1 MESIAVTKPGMGVL
15 SQERLLLS
23 PFGALAQ
30 AFSQEILD
38 RARKEE
44 GRWSYVPLDLL
55 EEGEESQTAPA
66 VPPVIQVDLHLVLE
80 ALRREKGESE
90 QRRATER
97 IVERILQIRE
107 VRDRPAAQSPARPRL
122 EERTP
127 ASPMGVLRQNISQ
140 TLVQENRFGPFL
152 LAEAAAKGREA
163 SKIPSA
169 PGTLGRQAE
178 ALAQVLRDL
187 REGVGPAA
195 AETGRLNAVEG
206 EARTRLPRASS
217 VSRIMP
223 QEELTHREEAGEDGA
238 APSMAQAPAL
248 ERTARQAAEQLQ
260 EQVRRRVEQTLERE
274 TRHISDRAME
284 RTRPEADV
292 QAGAGKQA
300 APAAVEG
307 RQLDRTSGD
316 VRRPREEKTSGRT
329 APAQGH
335 GQPVEPELLWAEKT
349 EETGEA
355 GARHSAAAPG
365 PSGRRQGQSPSGR
378 GKREPPAQPERQ
390 RGEFS
395 AAAENPAQGPE
406 PPRSGQSRLPGKA
419 AASEKETGAPAA
431 QPQTGGTGAAGLSP
445 ETAAGVTAPIS
456 TTARDPRVGGP
467 GLEAA
472 LNLHRDSRPDR
483 TGAEAGTDLPV
494 PGAELTYWKEP
505 AGEADRLP
513 QEHPQSAGRDLAPG
527 TEIREAAGD
536 RTSKQNGPT
545 ARSKAPE
552 GGALGPAHRAGAE
565 AGPQQET
572 VRGKTAGPGAAPDL
586 SAGQTDGFQRPAE
599 QRSMRREGAPV
610 PREGGADRI
619 SGAGAPALGS
629 APGLTSAQD
638 IRVLAEGL
646 TAPGPLAAAADLG
659 GGETSGRELDVP
671 PPGTELTFR
680 EEGPQSGADGGMLP
694 PERETAGTLPI
705 QGETPRQGAGS
716 AQKGA
721 ARTPHEPGTSLGQS
735 AFRPER
741 GARARTEGPGAAWEI
756 RTAPLGRTAPGQGH
770 PAQEEGTAQ
779 SWSPLPGVE
788 LTHRP
793 GEPGGGETAGRPDGR
808 TQAGRRPGDGAVPQT
823 GADRGAAAPQGTE
836 KTGPAE
842 GQRGAPGRSPAERAR
857 PDRAEGQ
864 SSKGAPGIRE
874 SLQGRK
880 DGPAEAVRQRAESA
894 GEQSTRRTVP
904 RQTGGG
910 PTGAETEGGGAPRTH
925 RTGPGGLLRTAR
937 EIRTLGPAAGM
948 PGEPGRSGS
957 GEAWTAEA
965 GGALSLAF
973 LNLEG
978 AEDGTA
984 AAFQGEEPEQ
994 PRRPAGARTGAPLG
1008 LETAARDIRV
1018 GGPMEQ
1024 GPGPVELTPGETAGG
1039 PALAGESPELYQIP
1053 AAQGPA
1059 AQAGGPLGL
1068 ETAAR
1073 DIRVGGPMEQDPGPA
1088 ELTPGGVAGGPAPA
1102 GGPLDLYPIPG
1113 AQGLE
1118 AQAGTHMVSG
1128 RPAREAGGR
1137 SGPAPQADTGV
1148 PESGRE
1154 KRPLTARLSQHT
1166 GARSAARPAA
1176 APEPLELSY
1185 GPVPAGAAPPDPAQ
1199 TAGESASPAES
1210 AYVKS
1215 LPDWAR
1221 RFLREGEAQSVQS
1234 MGTARNIAS
1243 LPAQGEGDTVQWTA
1257 PNYRPPAAP
1266 MTYREKPGREER
1278 QAGQQAPRISEAE
1291 LQRTADRVYRMIE
1304 DRIRR
1309 ERRRLGL

>member
-178 ALAQVLRDL
+178 ALAQVLQDL

-195 AETGRLNAVEG
+195 VETGRMNAVEG

-223 QEELTHREEAGEDGA
+223 REELTHREEAGEDGA

-274 TRHISDRAME
+274 TRRIPDRAME
-284 RTRPEADV
+284 RTRPEPDV
-292 QAGAGKQA
+292 QAGSGKQA

-316 VRRPREEKTSGRT
+316 VRRPREEKTSGHT
-329 APAQGH
+329 APVQGH

-365 PSGRRQGQSPSGR
+365 PSGRRQGQSPSGLGR
-378 GKREPPAQPERQ
+378 QEPPAQPERQ
-390 RGEFS
+390 GGEFS
-395 AAAENPAQGPE
+395 AAAENPAQGPGT
-406 PPRSGQSRLPGKA
+406 PRSGQNRLPAEA
-419 AASEKETGAPAA
+419 AASAKETGAPAA

-445 ETAAGVTAPIS
+445 ENTAGVTAPIS

-472 LNLHRDSRPDR
+472 LNLRRNSRQDR

-513 QEHPQSAGRDLAPG
+513 QEYPQSAGRDLAPG

-565 AGPQQET
+565 AGPQRET

-610 PREGGADRI
+610 PREGGADQI

-671 PPGTELTFR
+671 PPGIELTFR
-680 EEGPQSGADGGMLP
+680 EEGSQSGADGGMLP

-705 QGETPRQGAGS
+705 QRETPRQGAGS

-721 ARTPHEPGTSLGQS
+721 ARTPQEPGTSLGQS
-735 AFRPER
+735 AFRPEP
-741 GARARTEGPGAAWEI
+741 GARARTEGPKVAWEI

-770 PAQEEGTAQ
+770 PVQEEGTAQ

-793 GEPGGGETAGRPDGR
+793 GGPGGGETAGRPDGR
-808 TQAGRRPGDGAVPQT
+808 TKAGRRPGDGAAPQT
-823 GADRGAAAPQGTE
+823 GADRGAAAPQGME
-836 KTGPAE
+836 KTG
-842 GQRGAPGRSPAERAR
+842 PAERAR

-880 DGPAEAVRQRAESA
+880 DSTAEAVRQRAESA
-894 GEQSTRRTVP
+894 GEQSTRRTAP

-910 PTGAETEGGGAPRTH
+910 PAGAETERGGAPRAH

-978 AEDGTA
+978 AEGGTA
-984 AAFQGEEPEQ
+984 AASQGEEPEQ

-1008 LETAARDIRV
+1008 METAARDIRV

-1024 GPGPVELTPGETAGG
+1024 GVGPAELTHGEAAGG
-1039 PALAGESPELYQIP
+1039 PALAGGPPELYQIP
-1053 AAQGPA
+1053 AAP
-1059 AQAGGPLGL
+1059 
-1068 ETAAR
+1068 
-1073 DIRVGGPMEQDPGPA
+1073 
-1088 ELTPGGVAGGPAPA
+1088 
-1102 GGPLDLYPIPG
+1102 
-1113 AQGLE
+1113 
-1118 AQAGTHMVSG
+1118 AGTHMVSG

-1137 SGPAPQADTGV
+1137 GGPAPQADTGI

-1221 RFLREGEAQSVQS
+1221 RFLREGAAQSVQS

-1243 LPAQGEGDTVQWTA
+1243 LPSQGEGDAVQWTA

-1278 QAGQQAPRISEAE
+1278 QAGQQAPHISEAE

>member
-163 SKIPSA
+163 SKIPPA

-178 ALAQVLRDL
+178 ALAQVLQDL

-195 AETGRLNAVEG
+195 AETGRMNAVEG

-223 QEELTHREEAGEDGA
+223 REELTHREEAGEDGA

-274 TRHISDRAME
+274 TRRIPDRAME

-307 RQLDRTSGD
+307 RQLDRTSGG
-316 VRRPREEKTSGRT
+316 VRRPREEKASGHT
-329 APAQGH
+329 APVQGH
-335 GQPVEPELLWAEKT
+335 GRPVEPELLWAEKT

-378 GKREPPAQPERQ
+378 GKQEPPAQPERQ

-406 PPRSGQSRLPGKA
+406 TPRSGQSRLPAEA
-419 AASEKETGAPAA
+419 AASAKETGAPAA

-472 LNLHRDSRPDR
+472 LNMRRDSRPDR

-536 RTSKQNGPT
+536 RASKQNGST

-610 PREGGADRI
+610 PREGGADQI

-705 QGETPRQGAGS
+705 QGETPRQGA
-716 AQKGA
+716 
-721 ARTPHEPGTSLGQS
+721 
-735 AFRPER
+735 
-741 GARARTEGPGAAWEI
+741 AWEI

-770 PAQEEGTAQ
+770 PVQEEGTAQ

-808 TQAGRRPGDGAVPQT
+808 TQTSRRPRDGAAPQT
-823 GADRGAAAPQGTE
+823 GAARGAAAPQGTE
-836 KTGPAE
+836 KTG
-842 GQRGAPGRSPAERAR
+842 PAERAR

-984 AAFQGEEPEQ
+984 AASQGEEPEQ

-1018 GGPMEQ
+1018 GGALEQ
-1024 GPGPVELTPGETAGG
+1024 GSGPAELVPGETAEG
-1039 PALAGESPELYQIP
+1039 PAL
-1053 AAQGPA
+1053 
-1059 AQAGGPLGL
+1059 
-1068 ETAAR
+1068 
-1073 DIRVGGPMEQDPGPA
+1073 
-1088 ELTPGGVAGGPAPA
+1088 A

-1113 AQGLE
+1113 AQGPE
-1118 AQAGTHMVSG
+1118 APAGTHMVSG

-1154 KRPLTARLSQHT
+1154 KRPLAVRLTQHT

-1221 RFLREGEAQSVQS
+1221 RFLREGAAQSGQS

-1243 LPAQGEGDTVQWTA
+1243 LPSQGEGDAVQWTA

-1291 LQRTADRVYRMIE
+1291 LQRTADRVYHMIE

>member
-107 VRDRPAAQSPARPRL
+107 VRDRPAAQSSARPRL

-127 ASPMGVLRQNISQ
+127 ASSMGVLRQNISQ

-152 LAEAAAKGREA
+152 LAEAAAKSREA

-178 ALAQVLRDL
+178 ALAQVLQDL

-195 AETGRLNAVEG
+195 AETGRMNAVEG

-223 QEELTHREEAGEDGA
+223 REELTHREEAGEDGA

-274 TRHISDRAME
+274 TRRIPDRAME

-316 VRRPREEKTSGRT
+316 VRRPREEKTSGHT
-329 APAQGH
+329 APVQGH

-378 GKREPPAQPERQ
+378 GKRELPAQPERQ
-390 RGEFS
+390 GGEFS
-395 AAAENPAQGPE
+395 AAAENPAQRPE
-406 PPRSGQSRLPGKA
+406 PPRSGQSRLPAEA
-419 AASEKETGAPAA
+419 AASAKETGAPAA

-472 LNLHRDSRPDR
+472 LNMRRDSRPDR
-483 TGAEAGTDLPV
+483 TGAEAGTELPV

-705 QGETPRQGAGS
+705 RGETPRQGAGS
-716 AQKGA
+716 APKGA
-721 ARTPHEPGTSLGQS
+721 ARE
-735 AFRPER
+735 
-741 GARARTEGPGAAWEI
+741 
-756 RTAPLGRTAPGQGH
+756 
-770 PAQEEGTAQ
+770 
-779 SWSPLPGVE
+779 
-788 LTHRP
+788 
-793 GEPGGGETAGRPDGR
+793 
-808 TQAGRRPGDGAVPQT
+808 
-823 GADRGAAAPQGTE
+823 AAAPQGTE
-836 KTGPAE
+836 KTG
-842 GQRGAPGRSPAERAR
+842 PAERAR

-894 GEQSTRRTVP
+894 GEQSTRRTAP

-910 PTGAETEGGGAPRTH
+910 PAGAETEGGGAPRTH

-973 LNLEG
+973 LNQEG

-984 AAFQGEEPEQ
+984 AASQGEEPEQ

-1039 PALAGESPELYQIP
+1039 PALAGGPLDLYQIP
-1053 AAQGPA
+1053 AAQGPE

-1073 DIRVGGPMEQDPGPA
+1073 DIRVGGALEQGLGPA
-1088 ELTPGGVAGGPAPA
+1088 ELTPGEAAGGPALT
-1102 GGPLDLYPIPG
+1102 GGPPELYQIP
-1113 AQGLE
+1113 A

-1128 RPAREAGGR
+1128 RPAREAGDR

-1221 RFLREGEAQSVQS
+1221 RFLREGAAQSGQS

-1243 LPAQGEGDTVQWTA
+1243 LPSQAEGDAVQWTA

>member
-127 ASPMGVLRQNISQ
+127 ASPMSVLRQNISQ

-163 SKIPSA
+163 SKIPPA

-178 ALAQVLRDL
+178 ALAQVLQDL

-195 AETGRLNAVEG
+195 AETGRMNAVEG

-223 QEELTHREEAGEDGA
+223 REELTHREEAGEDGA
-238 APSMAQAPAL
+238 APSMAQAL

-274 TRHISDRAME
+274 TRRISDRAME

-292 QAGAGKQA
+292 QAGTGKQA

-355 GARHSAAAPG
+355 GARHSAAAPK

-378 GKREPPAQPERQ
+378 GKQEPPAQPERQ

-395 AAAENPAQGPE
+395 AAAQNPAQGPE
-406 PPRSGQSRLPGKA
+406 TPRSGQSRLPAEA
-419 AASEKETGAPAA
+419 AASAKETGAPAA

-445 ETAAGVTAPIS
+445 ENTAGVTASIS

-472 LNLHRDSRPDR
+472 LNMRRDSRPDR

-513 QEHPQSAGRDLAPG
+513 QEYPQSAGRDLAPG

-536 RTSKQNGPT
+536 RASKQNGST
-545 ARSKAPE
+545 AQSKAPE

-680 EEGPQSGADGGMLP
+680 EEGPQSGTDGGMLP
-694 PERETAGTLPI
+694 PEREMAGTLPI

-716 AQKGA
+716 APKGA

-735 AFRPER
+735 ASRPER
-741 GARARTEGPGAAWEI
+741 GARARTEGPKVAWEI
-756 RTAPLGRTAPGQGH
+756 RTAPLGRTAPGQGR
-770 PAQEEGTAQ
+770 PVQEEGTAQ

-808 TQAGRRPGDGAVPQT
+808 TEAGRRPGDGAAPQT

-836 KTGPAE
+836 KN
-842 GQRGAPGRSPAERAR
+842 
-857 PDRAEGQ
+857 
-864 SSKGAPGIRE
+864 
-874 SLQGRK
+874 
-880 DGPAEAVRQRAESA
+880 GPAEAVRQRAESA
-894 GEQSTRRTVP
+894 GEQSARRTAP
-904 RQTGGG
+904 RQMGGG
-910 PTGAETEGGGAPRTH
+910 PTGAETEGGGAPRAH

-948 PGEPGRSGS
+948 SGEPGRSGS

-965 GGALSLAF
+965 GGVLSLAF

-984 AAFQGEEPEQ
+984 AASQGEEPEQ

-1024 GPGPVELTPGETAGG
+1024 GPGPVELTPGEAAGG
-1039 PALAGESPELYQIP
+1039 PALAG
-1053 AAQGPA
+1053 
-1059 AQAGGPLGL
+1059 
-1068 ETAAR
+1068 
-1073 DIRVGGPMEQDPGPA
+1073 
-1088 ELTPGGVAGGPAPA
+1088 
-1102 GGPLDLYPIPG
+1102 GPLDLYQIP
-1113 AQGLE
+1113 E

-1137 SGPAPQADTGV
+1137 SGPAPQADTGI

-1221 RFLREGEAQSVQS
+1221 RFLREGAAQSNQS

-1243 LPAQGEGDTVQWTA
+1243 LPSQGEGDAVQWTA

>member
-169 PGTLGRQAE
+169 PGTLGRQVE
-178 ALAQVLRDL
+178 ALAQVLQDL

-195 AETGRLNAVEG
+195 AETGRMNAVEG
-206 EARTRLPRASS
+206 ETRTRLPRASS

-223 QEELTHREEAGEDGA
+223 REELTHREEAGENGA
-238 APSMAQAPAL
+238 APSMAQTPAL
-248 ERTARQAAEQLQ
+248 ERTARRAAEQLQ

-274 TRHISDRAME
+274 TRRISDRAME

-307 RQLDRTSGD
+307 RQLDRTSGG

-390 RGEFS
+390 GGEFS

-406 PPRSGQSRLPGKA
+406 TPRSGQSRLPAEA
-419 AASEKETGAPAA
+419 AASAKETGAPAA

-445 ETAAGVTAPIS
+445 ENAAGVTAPIS

-472 LNLHRDSRPDR
+472 LNMRRDSRPDR

-505 AGEADRLP
+505 AGEADRRP
-513 QEHPQSAGRDLAPG
+513 QEYPQSAGRDLAPG

-536 RTSKQNGPT
+536 RTLKQSRPKAT
-545 ARSKAPE
+545 REAPE
-552 GGALGPAHRAGAE
+552 GDALGPAHRAGAE
-565 AGPQQET
+565 AGPQRET

-586 SAGQTDGFQRPAE
+586 SAGRTDGFRRPAE
-599 QRSMRREGAPV
+599 QRSMRRESAPV

-619 SGAGAPALGS
+619 SGAGAPASGS

-721 ARTPHEPGTSLGQS
+721 ARTLRESGTSLGQS
-735 AFRPER
+735 ASRPER

-756 RTAPLGRTAPGQGH
+756 RTAPLGRTAPGQGR
-770 PAQEEGTAQ
+770 PAQEEGPAQ

-808 TQAGRRPGDGAVPQT
+808 TQAGRRPGDGAAPQT

-842 GQRGAPGRSPAERAR
+842 RAR

-864 SSKGAPGIRE
+864 RSKGAPGIRE

-894 GEQSTRRTVP
+894 GEQSTGRTAP

-910 PTGAETEGGGAPRTH
+910 PIGAETEGGGAPRAH
-925 RTGPGGLLRTAR
+925 MAGPGGLLRTAR

-984 AAFQGEEPEQ
+984 AASQGEEPEQ
-994 PRRPAGARTGAPLG
+994 PRRPAGARIGAPLG
-1008 LETAARDIRV
+1008 METAARDIRV
-1018 GGPMEQ
+1018 GGALEQ
-1024 GPGPVELTPGETAGG
+1024 GPGPAELTPGETAGG
-1039 PALAGESPELYQIP
+1039 PALAGGPLELYQI
-1053 AAQGPA
+1053 PA

-1073 DIRVGGPMEQDPGPA
+1073 DIQVGGALEQGPGPA
-1088 ELTPGGVAGGPAPA
+1088 ELTPGEAAGGPAPA
-1102 GGPLDLYPIPG
+1102 GGPLDLYQIPA
-1113 AQGLE
+1113 AQGPE
-1118 AQAGTHMVSG
+1118 VQAGIHMVSG

-1154 KRPLTARLSQHT
+1154 KRPLTARLTQHT

-1176 APEPLELSY
+1176 APEPLELAY

-1221 RFLREGEAQSVQS
+1221 RFLREGAAQSGQS

-1243 LPAQGEGDTVQWTA
+1243 LPSQGEGDAVQWTA

>member
-163 SKIPSA
+163 SKIPPA

-178 ALAQVLRDL
+178 ALAQVLQDL

-195 AETGRLNAVEG
+195 AETGRMNAVEG
-206 EARTRLPRASS
+206 EARTRLPQAAS

-223 QEELTHREEAGEDGA
+223 REEAGEDGA
-238 APSMAQAPAL
+238 APSMAQTPAL
-248 ERTARQAAEQLQ
+248 ERTARRAAEQLQ

-274 TRHISDRAME
+274 TRRIPDRAME

-316 VRRPREEKTSGRT
+316 VRRPREEKTSGHT

-335 GQPVEPELLWAEKT
+335 GQPVEPELLRAEKT

-378 GKREPPAQPERQ
+378 GKREPPAHSERQ

-406 PPRSGQSRLPGKA
+406 THRPGQSRLPAEA
-419 AASEKETGAPAA
+419 AASAKETGAPAA

-445 ETAAGVTAPIS
+445 ENTAGVTAPIS

-472 LNLHRDSRPDR
+472 LNMRRDSRPDR

-513 QEHPQSAGRDLAPG
+513 QEHPQSAGRDLPPG
-527 TEIREAAGD
+527 TETREAAGD
-536 RTSKQNGPT
+536 RASKQNGAT

-565 AGPQQET
+565 AGPQRET

-599 QRSMRREGAPV
+599 QRSMRREGAPG

-619 SGAGAPALGS
+619 FGAGAPALGS

-680 EEGPQSGADGGMLP
+680 EKGPQSGADGGMLP

-705 QGETPRQGAGS
+705 QGETPRQ
-716 AQKGA
+716 
-721 ARTPHEPGTSLGQS
+721 
-735 AFRPER
+735 
-741 GARARTEGPGAAWEI
+741 GAAWEI

-808 TQAGRRPGDGAVPQT
+808 TQAGRRPRDGAAPQT
-823 GADRGAAAPQGTE
+823 GADRGAAAPQGAE
-836 KTGPAE
+836 KTG
-842 GQRGAPGRSPAERAR
+842 PAERAR

-894 GEQSTRRTVP
+894 GEQSTRRTAP

-910 PTGAETEGGGAPRTH
+910 PTGAETEEGGAPRAH
-925 RTGPGGLLRTAR
+925 RTGPGGLLRAAR
-937 EIRTLGPAAGM
+937 EIRTLGPATGM

-984 AAFQGEEPEQ
+984 AASQGEEPEQ
-994 PRRPAGARTGAPLG
+994 PRRPAGARTGEPLG

-1018 GGPMEQ
+1018 GGALEQ
-1024 GPGPVELTPGETAGG
+1024 GPGPVEL
-1039 PALAGESPELYQIP
+1039 
-1053 AAQGPA
+1053 
-1059 AQAGGPLGL
+1059 
-1068 ETAAR
+1068 
-1073 DIRVGGPMEQDPGPA
+1073 M
-1088 ELTPGGVAGGPAPA
+1088 PGGVAGGPAPA

-1137 SGPAPQADTGV
+1137 SGPAPQTDTGI

-1154 KRPLTARLSQHT
+1154 KRPLAALLSRHT

-1221 RFLREGEAQSVQS
+1221 RFLREGAAQSVQS

-1243 LPAQGEGDTVQWTA
+1243 LPPQGEGDAVQWTA

>member
-127 ASPMGVLRQNISQ
+127 ASSMGVLRQNISQ

-178 ALAQVLRDL
+178 ALAQVLQDL

-195 AETGRLNAVEG
+195 AETGRMNAVEG

-223 QEELTHREEAGEDGA
+223 REELTHREEAGEDGA
-238 APSMAQAPAL
+238 APSMAPAL

-274 TRHISDRAME
+274 TRRISDRAME

-316 VRRPREEKTSGRT
+316 VRRRREEKTSGRT

-365 PSGRRQGQSPSGR
+365 PSGRRQGQSPYGR
-378 GKREPPAQPERQ
+378 GRQELPAQPERQ
-390 RGEFS
+390 GGEFS
-395 AAAENPAQGPE
+395 AAAQNPAQGPE
-406 PPRSGQSRLPGKA
+406 TPRSGQSRLPAAA
-419 AASEKETGAPAA
+419 AASAKETGAPAA

-445 ETAAGVTAPIS
+445 ENTAGVTAPIS

-472 LNLHRDSRPDR
+472 LNMRRDSRPDR

-536 RTSKQNGPT
+536 RASKQNGPT

-610 PREGGADRI
+610 PRERGADQI

-705 QGETPRQGAGS
+705 QGETPRQGAGD
-716 AQKGA
+716 APKGA
-721 ARTPHEPGTSLGQS
+721 ARTPREPGTSLGQS

-741 GARARTEGPGAAWEI
+741 GARARTEGPKVAWEI
-756 RTAPLGRTAPGQGH
+756 RTAPLGRTAPGQGR
-770 PAQEEGTAQ
+770 PAQEEGPAQ

-793 GEPGGGETAGRPDGR
+793 GEPGGGETDGRPDGR
-808 TQAGRRPGDGAVPQT
+808 TEAGRRPGDGAAPQT
-823 GADRGAAAPQGTE
+823 GADREAAAPQGTE
-836 KTGPAE
+836 KTG
-842 GQRGAPGRSPAERAR
+842 PAERAR

-894 GEQSTRRTVP
+894 REQSTRRTVP

-910 PTGAETEGGGAPRTH
+910 PTGAETEGSGAPRAH

-984 AAFQGEEPEQ
+984 AASQGEEPEQ

-1008 LETAARDIRV
+1008 METAARDIRV
-1018 GGPMEQ
+1018 GGALEQ
-1024 GPGPVELTPGETAGG
+1024 G
-1039 PALAGESPELYQIP
+1039 
-1053 AAQGPA
+1053 
-1059 AQAGGPLGL
+1059 
-1068 ETAAR
+1068 
-1073 DIRVGGPMEQDPGPA
+1073 PGPA
-1088 ELTPGGVAGGPAPA
+1088 ELTPGGAAGGPAPA

-1221 RFLREGEAQSVQS
+1221 RFLREGAAQSVQS

-1243 LPAQGEGDTVQWTA
+1243 LPSQGEGDAVQWTA

>member
-178 ALAQVLRDL
+178 ALAQVLQDL

-195 AETGRLNAVEG
+195 AETGRMNAVEG
-206 EARTRLPRASS
+206 EARTRLPRAAS

-223 QEELTHREEAGEDGA
+223 REELTHREEAGEDGA

-248 ERTARQAAEQLQ
+248 ERTARRAAEQLQ

-274 TRHISDRAME
+274 TRRISDRAME

-300 APAAVEG
+300 APAAAEG

-316 VRRPREEKTSGRT
+316 VRRPREEKTSGHT

-335 GQPVEPELLWAEKT
+335 GRPVEPELLWAEKT

-355 GARHSAAAPG
+355 GARHSAAAPK
-365 PSGRRQGQSPSGR
+365 PSGQRQGQSPSGR

-390 RGEFS
+390 GGERS

-406 PPRSGQSRLPGKA
+406 TPRSGQSRLPAAA
-419 AASEKETGAPAA
+419 AASAKETGAPAA

-445 ETAAGVTAPIS
+445 ENAAGVTAPIS

-472 LNLHRDSRPDR
+472 LNMRRDSRPDR

-505 AGEADRLP
+505 AGEADRRP
-513 QEHPQSAGRDLAPG
+513 QEHPQSAGRDLPPG

-536 RTSKQNGPT
+536 RTSKQSGPT

-565 AGPQQET
+565 AGPQEET

-586 SAGQTDGFQRPAE
+586 SAGQTDGFQRPTE

-610 PREGGADRI
+610 PREGGADQI

-646 TAPGPLAAAADLG
+646 TAPAPLASAADLG

-705 QGETPRQGAGS
+705 QGETPRQGA
-716 AQKGA
+716 
-721 ARTPHEPGTSLGQS
+721 
-735 AFRPER
+735 
-741 GARARTEGPGAAWEI
+741 AWEI
-756 RTAPLGRTAPGQGH
+756 RTAPLGRTAPGQGR

-793 GEPGGGETAGRPDGR
+793 GEPGGGETSGRPDGR
-808 TQAGRRPGDGAVPQT
+808 TQAGRRPGDGAAPQT
-823 GADRGAAAPQGTE
+823 GADRGAAAPQRTE

-842 GQRGAPGRSPAERAR
+842 GRRGAPGRSPAERAR
-857 PDRAEGQ
+857 PDRAEGR
-864 SSKGAPGIRE
+864 SSKAAPGIRE

-894 GEQSTRRTVP
+894 GEQSTRRTAP

-910 PTGAETEGGGAPRTH
+910 PTGAETEGGGAPRAH

-984 AAFQGEEPEQ
+984 AASQGEEPEQ

-1018 GGPMEQ
+1018 GGALEQ
-1024 GPGPVELTPGETAGG
+1024 GPGPAELTPGETAGG
-1039 PALAGESPELYQIP
+1039 SALAGGPPELYQIP
-1053 AAQGPA
+1053 AAP
-1059 AQAGGPLGL
+1059 
-1068 ETAAR
+1068 
-1073 DIRVGGPMEQDPGPA
+1073 
-1088 ELTPGGVAGGPAPA
+1088 
-1102 GGPLDLYPIPG
+1102 
-1113 AQGLE
+1113 
-1118 AQAGTHMVSG
+1118 AGTHMVSG

-1137 SGPAPQADTGV
+1137 GGPAPQADTGV

-1199 TAGESASPAES
+1199 TAGESTSPAES

-1221 RFLREGEAQSVQS
+1221 RFLREGAAQSVQS

-1243 LPAQGEGDTVQWTA
+1243 LPSQGEGDAVQWTA

-1278 QAGQQAPRISEAE
+1278 QAGQQAPHISEAE

>member
-1 MESIAVTKPGMGVL
+1 M
-15 SQERLLLS
+15 
-23 PFGALAQ
+23 
-30 AFSQEILD
+30 
-38 RARKEE
+38 
-44 GRWSYVPLDLL
+44 
-55 EEGEESQTAPA
+55 
-66 VPPVIQVDLHLVLE
+66 
-80 ALRREKGESE
+80 
-90 QRRATER
+90 
-97 IVERILQIRE
+97 
-107 VRDRPAAQSPARPRL
+107 
-122 EERTP
+122 
-127 ASPMGVLRQNISQ
+127 
-140 TLVQENRFGPFL
+140 
-152 LAEAAAKGREA
+152 
-163 SKIPSA
+163 
-169 PGTLGRQAE
+169 
-178 ALAQVLRDL
+178 
-187 REGVGPAA
+187 
-195 AETGRLNAVEG
+195 
-206 EARTRLPRASS
+206 
-217 VSRIMP
+217 
-223 QEELTHREEAGEDGA
+223 
-238 APSMAQAPAL
+238 
-248 ERTARQAAEQLQ
+248 
-260 EQVRRRVEQTLERE
+260 
-274 TRHISDRAME
+274 
-284 RTRPEADV
+284 
-292 QAGAGKQA
+292 
-300 APAAVEG
+300 
-307 RQLDRTSGD
+307 
-316 VRRPREEKTSGRT
+316 
-329 APAQGH
+329 
-335 GQPVEPELLWAEKT
+335 
-349 EETGEA
+349 
-355 GARHSAAAPG
+355 
-365 PSGRRQGQSPSGR
+365 
-378 GKREPPAQPERQ
+378 
-390 RGEFS
+390 
-395 AAAENPAQGPE
+395 
-406 PPRSGQSRLPGKA
+406 
-419 AASEKETGAPAA
+419 
-431 QPQTGGTGAAGLSP
+431 
-445 ETAAGVTAPIS
+445 
-456 TTARDPRVGGP
+456 
-467 GLEAA
+467 
-472 LNLHRDSRPDR
+472 
-483 TGAEAGTDLPV
+483 
-494 PGAELTYWKEP
+494 
-505 AGEADRLP
+505 
-513 QEHPQSAGRDLAPG
+513 
-527 TEIREAAGD
+527 
-536 RTSKQNGPT
+536 
-545 ARSKAPE
+545 
-552 GGALGPAHRAGAE
+552 
-565 AGPQQET
+565 
-572 VRGKTAGPGAAPDL
+572 
-586 SAGQTDGFQRPAE
+586 
-599 QRSMRREGAPV
+599 
-610 PREGGADRI
+610 
-619 SGAGAPALGS
+619 GS

-721 ARTPHEPGTSLGQS
+721 ARTPREPGASLEQI
-735 AFRPER
+735 AFHPES

-756 RTAPLGRTAPGQGH
+756 RTAPLGRTAPGQGR
-770 PAQEEGTAQ
+770 PAQEEGPAQ

-793 GEPGGGETAGRPDGR
+793 GEPGGGETSGRPDGR
-808 TQAGRRPGDGAVPQT
+808 TEAGRRPGAGAAPQT
-823 GADRGAAAPQGTE
+823 GADRGAAAPQGKE
-836 KTGPAE
+836 KTG
-842 GQRGAPGRSPAERAR
+842 PAERAR

-880 DGPAEAVRQRAESA
+880 DGPAEAVRQRAGSA
-894 GEQSTRRTVP
+894 GEQSTGRTVP

-984 AAFQGEEPEQ
+984 AASQGEEPEQ
-994 PRRPAGARTGAPLG
+994 PRRPAGTRTGAPLG

-1024 GPGPVELTPGETAGG
+1024 GPSPAELTPGETAGG
-1039 PALAGESPELYQIP
+1039 PALAGGPPELYQIP
-1053 AAQGPA
+1053 AAQGPE
-1059 AQAGGPLGL
+1059 AQAGAPLGL

-1073 DIRVGGPMEQDPGPA
+1073 DIRVGGALEQGPGPA
-1088 ELTPGGVAGGPAPA
+1088 ELTPGEAAGGPALA
-1102 GGPLDLYPIPG
+1102 GGPLDLYQIPA

-1118 AQAGTHMVSG
+1118 VQAGTHMVSG

-1137 SGPAPQADTGV
+1137 SGPAPQADTGI
-1148 PESGRE
+1148 PERGGG
-1154 KRPLTARLSQHT
+1154 KQPLAALLSRHT

-1176 APEPLELSY
+1176 APEPLELAY

-1221 RFLREGEAQSVQS
+1221 RFLREGAAQSGQS

-1243 LPAQGEGDTVQWTA
+1243 LPSQGEGDAVQWTA

>member
-44 GRWSYVPLDLL
+44 GGWSYVPLDLL

-80 ALRREKGESE
+80 TLRREKGESE

-178 ALAQVLRDL
+178 ALAQVLQDL

-195 AETGRLNAVEG
+195 AETGRMNAVEG

-223 QEELTHREEAGEDGA
+223 REELTHREEAGEDGA

-274 TRHISDRAME
+274 THRIPDRAME
-284 RTRPEADV
+284 HTRPEPDV
-292 QAGAGKQA
+292 QAGSGKQA
-300 APAAVEG
+300 VPSTPEV
-307 RQLDRTSGD
+307 RQQDRTSGG
-316 VRRPREEKTSGRT
+316 VRRPREEKASGHT
-329 APAQGH
+329 APVQGH
-335 GQPVEPELLWAEKT
+335 GRSVEPELLWAEKT

-355 GARHSAAAPG
+355 GARHNAAAPG

-378 GKREPPAQPERQ
+378 GNQEPPAQPERQ
-390 RGEFS
+390 GGEFS

-406 PPRSGQSRLPGKA
+406 PPRSGQSRLPAEA
-419 AASEKETGAPAA
+419 AASAKETDAPAA

-445 ETAAGVTAPIS
+445 ENTAGVTASIS

-472 LNLHRDSRPDR
+472 LNMRRDSRPDR
-483 TGAEAGTDLPV
+483 TGAEAGTELPV

-513 QEHPQSAGRDLAPG
+513 QEHPQSAGRDLPPG

-646 TAPGPLAAAADLG
+646 TAPAPLASAADLG

-705 QGETPRQGAGS
+705 QGETPRQGA
-716 AQKGA
+716 
-721 ARTPHEPGTSLGQS
+721 
-735 AFRPER
+735 
-741 GARARTEGPGAAWEI
+741 AWEI
-756 RTAPLGRTAPGQGH
+756 RTAPLGRTAPGQGR

-793 GEPGGGETAGRPDGR
+793 GEPGSGETSGRPDGR
-808 TQAGRRPGDGAVPQT
+808 TQAGRRPRDGAAPQT
-823 GADRGAAAPQGTE
+823 GAARGAAAPQGTE
-836 KTGPAE
+836 KTG
-842 GQRGAPGRSPAERAR
+842 PAERAR

-894 GEQSTRRTVP
+894 GEQSTGRTAP

-910 PTGAETEGGGAPRTH
+910 PTGAETEGGGAPRAH

-984 AAFQGEEPEQ
+984 AASQGEEPEQ

-1018 GGPMEQ
+1018 GGALEQ
-1024 GPGPVELTPGETAGG
+1024 G
-1039 PALAGESPELYQIP
+1039 
-1053 AAQGPA
+1053 
-1059 AQAGGPLGL
+1059 
-1068 ETAAR
+1068 
-1073 DIRVGGPMEQDPGPA
+1073 PGPA
-1088 ELTPGGVAGGPAPA
+1088 ELTPGEAAGGPALA
-1102 GGPLDLYPIPG
+1102 GGPLDLYQIP
-1113 AQGLE
+1113 A
-1118 AQAGTHMVSG
+1118 APAGTHMVSG

-1137 SGPAPQADTGV
+1137 SGPAPQTDTGI

-1154 KRPLTARLSQHT
+1154 KRPLAARLSQHT

-1221 RFLREGEAQSVQS
+1221 RFLREGAAQSGQS

-1243 LPAQGEGDTVQWTA
+1243 LPSQGEGDAVQWTA

>member
-152 LAEAAAKGREA
+152 LAEAAAKGRET

-178 ALAQVLRDL
+178 ALAQVLQDL

-195 AETGRLNAVEG
+195 AETGRMNAVEG

-223 QEELTHREEAGEDGA
+223 REELTHREEAGEDGA

-248 ERTARQAAEQLQ
+248 ERTARRAAEQLQ

-274 TRHISDRAME
+274 TRRIPDRAME
-284 RTRPEADV
+284 RTRPEPDV
-292 QAGAGKQA
+292 QAGSGKQA
-300 APAAVEG
+300 VPSTPEV
-307 RQLDRTSGD
+307 RQQDRTSGG
-316 VRRPREEKTSGRT
+316 VRRPREEKASGHT
-329 APAQGH
+329 APVQGH
-335 GQPVEPELLWAEKT
+335 GRPVEPELLWAEKT

-406 PPRSGQSRLPGKA
+406 TPRSGQSRLPAEA
-419 AASEKETGAPAA
+419 AASAKETGAPAA

-445 ETAAGVTAPIS
+445 ENAAGVTAPIS

-472 LNLHRDSRPDR
+472 LNMRRDSRPDR
-483 TGAEAGTDLPV
+483 TGAEAGTELPV

-505 AGEADRLP
+505 AGEADRRP
-513 QEHPQSAGRDLAPG
+513 QEYPQSAGMDLPHG
-527 TEIREAAGD
+527 TETREAAGD
-536 RTSKQNGPT
+536 RASKQNGST

-565 AGPQQET
+565 AGPQRET

-646 TAPGPLAAAADLG
+646 TAPAPLASAADLG

-705 QGETPRQGAGS
+705 RGETPRQGAD
-716 AQKGA
+716 
-721 ARTPHEPGTSLGQS
+721 
-735 AFRPER
+735 
-741 GARARTEGPGAAWEI
+741 WEI
-756 RTAPLGRTAPGQGH
+756 RTAPLGRTAPGQGR

-808 TQAGRRPGDGAVPQT
+808 TQTSRRPRDGAAPQT

-842 GQRGAPGRSPAERAR
+842 RAR
-857 PDRAEGQ
+857 PDRAEGR
-864 SSKGAPGIRE
+864 SSKAAPGIRE

-894 GEQSTRRTVP
+894 GEQSTRRTAP

-910 PTGAETEGGGAPRTH
+910 PTGAETEGGGAPRAH

-984 AAFQGEEPEQ
+984 AASQGEEPEQ
-994 PRRPAGARTGAPLG
+994 PRRPVGARTGAPLG

-1018 GGPMEQ
+1018 GGALEQ
-1024 GPGPVELTPGETAGG
+1024 GPGPAELTPGETAGG
-1039 PALAGESPELYQIP
+1039 SALAGGPPELYQIP
-1053 AAQGPA
+1053 AAP
-1059 AQAGGPLGL
+1059 
-1068 ETAAR
+1068 
-1073 DIRVGGPMEQDPGPA
+1073 
-1088 ELTPGGVAGGPAPA
+1088 
-1102 GGPLDLYPIPG
+1102 
-1113 AQGLE
+1113 
-1118 AQAGTHMVSG
+1118 AGTHMVSG

-1137 SGPAPQADTGV
+1137 SGPAPQADTGI

-1221 RFLREGEAQSVQS
+1221 RFLREGAAQSVQS

-1243 LPAQGEGDTVQWTA
+1243 LPSQGEGDAVQWTA

>member
-178 ALAQVLRDL
+178 ALAQVLQDL

-195 AETGRLNAVEG
+195 AETGRMNAVEG

-223 QEELTHREEAGEDGA
+223 REELTHREEAGEDGA

-274 TRHISDRAME
+274 TRRIPDRAME

-307 RQLDRTSGD
+307 RQLDRTSGG
-316 VRRPREEKTSGRT
+316 VRRPREEKASGHT
-329 APAQGH
+329 APVQEH
-335 GQPVEPELLWAEKT
+335 GRPVEPELLWAEKT

-395 AAAENPAQGPE
+395 AAAENPAQRPE
-406 PPRSGQSRLPGKA
+406 TPKSGQSRLPAEA
-419 AASEKETGAPAA
+419 AASAKETGAPAA

-445 ETAAGVTAPIS
+445 ENAAGVTAPIS

-472 LNLHRDSRPDR
+472 LNMRRDSRPDR
-483 TGAEAGTDLPV
+483 TEAEAGTDLPV

-513 QEHPQSAGRDLAPG
+513 QEHPQSAGRDLPHG

-705 QGETPRQGAGS
+705 QGETPRQGA
-716 AQKGA
+716 
-721 ARTPHEPGTSLGQS
+721 
-735 AFRPER
+735 
-741 GARARTEGPGAAWEI
+741 AWEI

-793 GEPGGGETAGRPDGR
+793 GEPGGGETSGRPDGR
-808 TQAGRRPGDGAVPQT
+808 TQAGRRPGDGAAPQT
-823 GADRGAAAPQGTE
+823 GADRGAAAPQRTE

-842 GQRGAPGRSPAERAR
+842 GRRGAPGRSPAERAR

-894 GEQSTRRTVP
+894 GEQSTGRTAP

-910 PTGAETEGGGAPRTH
+910 PTGAETEGGGAPRAH
-925 RTGPGGLLRTAR
+925 RAGPGGLLRTAR

-984 AAFQGEEPEQ
+984 AASQGEEPEQ

-1018 GGPMEQ
+1018 GGALEQ
-1024 GPGPVELTPGETAGG
+1024 GPGPAELTPGETAGG
-1039 PALAGESPELYQIP
+1039 SAPAGGPPELYQIP
-1053 AAQGPA
+1053 AAP
-1059 AQAGGPLGL
+1059 
-1068 ETAAR
+1068 
-1073 DIRVGGPMEQDPGPA
+1073 
-1088 ELTPGGVAGGPAPA
+1088 
-1102 GGPLDLYPIPG
+1102 
-1113 AQGLE
+1113 
-1118 AQAGTHMVSG
+1118 AGTHMVSG

-1137 SGPAPQADTGV
+1137 SGPAPQAGTGV

-1221 RFLREGEAQSVQS
+1221 RFLREGAAQSGQS

-1243 LPAQGEGDTVQWTA
+1243 LPSQGEGDAVQWTA

>member
-152 LAEAAAKGREA
+152 LAEAAAKGGEA
-163 SKIPSA
+163 SKIPPA
-169 PGTLGRQAE
+169 PGALGRQAE
-178 ALAQVLRDL
+178 ALAQVLQDL

-195 AETGRLNAVEG
+195 AETGRMNAVEG
-206 EARTRLPRASS
+206 EARTRLPQAAS

-223 QEELTHREEAGEDGA
+223 REELTHREEAGEDGA

-274 TRHISDRAME
+274 TRRISDRAME
-284 RTRPEADV
+284 RARPEADV
-292 QAGAGKQA
+292 QAGAGKQD

-307 RQLDRTSGD
+307 RQQGRTSGG

-378 GKREPPAQPERQ
+378 GNQEPPAQPERQ
-390 RGEFS
+390 GGERS

-406 PPRSGQSRLPGKA
+406 THRPGQSRLPAEA
-419 AASEKETGAPAA
+419 AASAKETGAPAA

-472 LNLHRDSRPDR
+472 LNLRRDSRSDR
-483 TGAEAGTDLPV
+483 TGAEAGTELPV

-513 QEHPQSAGRDLAPG
+513 QEHPQSAGRDLPHG

-586 SAGQTDGFQRPAE
+586 SAGQ
-599 QRSMRREGAPV
+599 
-610 PREGGADRI
+610 DR
-619 SGAGAPALGS
+619 
-629 APGLTSAQD
+629 
-638 IRVLAEGL
+638 
-646 TAPGPLAAAADLG
+646 
-659 GGETSGRELDVP
+659 
-671 PPGTELTFR
+671 
-680 EEGPQSGADGGMLP
+680 
-694 PERETAGTLPI
+694 
-705 QGETPRQGAGS
+705 
-716 AQKGA
+716 
-721 ARTPHEPGTSLGQS
+721 
-735 AFRPER
+735 
-741 GARARTEGPGAAWEI
+741 
-756 RTAPLGRTAPGQGH
+756 
-770 PAQEEGTAQ
+770 
-779 SWSPLPGVE
+779 
-788 LTHRP
+788 
-793 GEPGGGETAGRPDGR
+793 
-808 TQAGRRPGDGAVPQT
+808 
-823 GADRGAAAPQGTE
+823 
-836 KTGPAE
+836 
-842 GQRGAPGRSPAERAR
+842 
-857 PDRAEGQ
+857 
-864 SSKGAPGIRE
+864 
-874 SLQGRK
+874 
-880 DGPAEAVRQRAESA
+880 
-894 GEQSTRRTVP
+894 
-904 RQTGGG
+904 
-910 PTGAETEGGGAPRTH
+910 
-925 RTGPGGLLRTAR
+925 
-937 EIRTLGPAAGM
+937 
-948 PGEPGRSGS
+948 
-957 GEAWTAEA
+957 
-965 GGALSLAF
+965 
-973 LNLEG
+973 
-978 AEDGTA
+978 
-984 AAFQGEEPEQ
+984 
-994 PRRPAGARTGAPLG
+994 
-1008 LETAARDIRV
+1008 
-1018 GGPMEQ
+1018 
-1024 GPGPVELTPGETAGG
+1024 
-1039 PALAGESPELYQIP
+1039 
-1053 AAQGPA
+1053 
-1059 AQAGGPLGL
+1059 
-1068 ETAAR
+1068 
-1073 DIRVGGPMEQDPGPA
+1073 
-1088 ELTPGGVAGGPAPA
+1088 
-1102 GGPLDLYPIPG
+1102 
-1113 AQGLE
+1113 
-1118 AQAGTHMVSG
+1118 
-1128 RPAREAGGR
+1128 
-1137 SGPAPQADTGV
+1137 
-1148 PESGRE
+1148 
-1154 KRPLTARLSQHT
+1154 
-1166 GARSAARPAA
+1166 
-1176 APEPLELSY
+1176 
-1185 GPVPAGAAPPDPAQ
+1185 
-1199 TAGESASPAES
+1199 
-1210 AYVKS
+1210 KS
-1215 LPDWAR
+1215 
-1221 RFLREGEAQSVQS
+1221 V
-1234 MGTARNIAS
+1234 
-1243 LPAQGEGDTVQWTA
+1243 V
-1257 PNYRPPAAP
+1257 
-1266 MTYREKPGREER
+1266 
-1278 QAGQQAPRISEAE
+1278 
-1291 LQRTADRVYRMIE
+1291 
-1304 DRIRR
+1304 
-1309 ERRRLGL
+1309 

>member
-178 ALAQVLRDL
+178 ALAQVLQDL

-195 AETGRLNAVEG
+195 AETGRMNAVEG
-206 EARTRLPRASS
+206 EARTRLPRVSS

-223 QEELTHREEAGEDGA
+223 REELTHREEAGEDGA

-274 TRHISDRAME
+274 TRRIPDRAME

-292 QAGAGKQA
+292 RAGAGKQA

-329 APAQGH
+329 APAQGQ

-365 PSGRRQGQSPSGR
+365 PSGRRQGQSPYGR
-378 GKREPPAQPERQ
+378 GRQELPAQPERQ
-390 RGEFS
+390 GGEFS
-395 AAAENPAQGPE
+395 AAAQNPAQGPE
-406 PPRSGQSRLPGKA
+406 TPRSGQSRLPAEA
-419 AASEKETGAPAA
+419 AASAKETGAPAA
-431 QPQTGGTGAAGLSP
+431 HPQTGGTGAAGLSP
-445 ETAAGVTAPIS
+445 ENTAGVTAPIS

-472 LNLHRDSRPDR
+472 LNLRRDSRPDR

-513 QEHPQSAGRDLAPG
+513 QEHPQSAGRDLPPG

-552 GGALGPAHRAGAE
+552 GGALGPTHRAGAE
-565 AGPQQET
+565 AGPQRKT
-572 VRGKTAGPGAAPDL
+572 VRGKTAGPGAAP
-586 SAGQTDGFQRPAE
+586 
-599 QRSMRREGAPV
+599 V
-610 PREGGADRI
+610 PREGGADQI

-646 TAPGPLAAAADLG
+646 TAPGPLAAAAELG

-680 EEGPQSGADGGMLP
+680 EEGPQSGTDGGMLP

-721 ARTPHEPGTSLGQS
+721 ARTPREPGASLEQI
-735 AFRPER
+735 AFHPES
-741 GARARTEGPGAAWEI
+741 GERARTEGPKVAWEI
-756 RTAPLGRTAPGQGH
+756 RTAPLGRTAPGQGR
-770 PAQEEGTAQ
+770 PAQEEGPAQ
-779 SWSPLPGVE
+779 SWSPLPSVE

-793 GEPGGGETAGRPDGR
+793 GEPGGGETDGRPDGR
-808 TQAGRRPGDGAVPQT
+808 TEAGRRPGDGAAPQT

-836 KTGPAE
+836 KN
-842 GQRGAPGRSPAERAR
+842 
-857 PDRAEGQ
+857 
-864 SSKGAPGIRE
+864 
-874 SLQGRK
+874 
-880 DGPAEAVRQRAESA
+880 GPAEAVRQRAESA

-910 PTGAETEGGGAPRTH
+910 PAGAETEGGGAPRTH

-948 PGEPGRSGS
+948 SGEPGRSGS

-984 AAFQGEEPEQ
+984 AASQGEEPEQ
-994 PRRPAGARTGAPLG
+994 PRRPAGTRTGAPLG

-1018 GGPMEQ
+1018 GGALEQ

-1053 AAQGPA
+1053 AAQGPE
-1059 AQAGGPLGL
+1059 AQAGAPLGL

-1073 DIRVGGPMEQDPGPA
+1073 DIRVGGALEQGSGPA
-1088 ELTPGGVAGGPAPA
+1088 ELTPGEAAGGPAPA
-1102 GGPLDLYPIPG
+1102 GGPPDLYQIP
-1113 AQGLE
+1113 A

-1154 KRPLTARLSQHT
+1154 KRPLAVRLTQHT

-1221 RFLREGEAQSVQS
+1221 RFLREGAAQSVQS

-1243 LPAQGEGDTVQWTA
+1243 LPSQGEGDAVQWTA

>member
-178 ALAQVLRDL
+178 ALAQVLQDL

-195 AETGRLNAVEG
+195 AETGRMKAVEG

-223 QEELTHREEAGEDGA
+223 REELTHREEAGEDGA

-274 TRHISDRAME
+274 TRRISDRAME

-300 APAAVEG
+300 APAAAEG

-316 VRRPREEKTSGRT
+316 VRRPREEKTSGHT

-365 PSGRRQGQSPSGR
+365 PSGRRQGRSPSGR
-378 GKREPPAQPERQ
+378 GNQEPPAQPERQ

-406 PPRSGQSRLPGKA
+406 TPRSGQSRLPA
-419 AASEKETGAPAA
+419 AAVASAKETGAPAA

-445 ETAAGVTAPIS
+445 ENAAGVTAPIS

-472 LNLHRDSRPDR
+472 LNMRRDSRPDR
-483 TGAEAGTDLPV
+483 TGAEAGTELPV

-505 AGEADRLP
+505 AGEVDRLF
-513 QEHPQSAGRDLAPG
+513 QEHPQSAGMDLPHG
-527 TEIREAAGD
+527 TETREAAGD

-545 ARSKAPE
+545 VRSKAPE

-572 VRGKTAGPGAAPDL
+572 VRGKTAGPGAAPDP
-586 SAGQTDGFQRPAE
+586 SVGQTDGFQRPAE

-646 TAPGPLAAAADLG
+646 TAPAPLASAADLG
-659 GGETSGRELDVP
+659 GGEMSGRELDVP

-694 PERETAGTLPI
+694 PERETAGTLLI
-705 QGETPRQGAGS
+705 RGETPRQ
-716 AQKGA
+716 
-721 ARTPHEPGTSLGQS
+721 
-735 AFRPER
+735 
-741 GARARTEGPGAAWEI
+741 GAAWEI

-770 PAQEEGTAQ
+770 PVQEEGTAQ

-793 GEPGGGETAGRPDGR
+793 GEPGGGETSGRPDGR
-808 TQAGRRPGDGAVPQT
+808 TQAGRRPGDGAAPQT
-823 GADRGAAAPQGTE
+823 GADRGAAAPQRTE
-836 KTGPAE
+836 KTG
-842 GQRGAPGRSPAERAR
+842 PAERAR

-864 SSKGAPGIRE
+864 RSKVAPGIRE

-894 GEQSTRRTVP
+894 GEQSTRRTAP

-910 PTGAETEGGGAPRTH
+910 PTGAETEGGGAPRAH
-925 RTGPGGLLRTAR
+925 RAGPGGLLRTAR

-984 AAFQGEEPEQ
+984 AASQGEEPEQ
-994 PRRPAGARTGAPLG
+994 PRRPAGARTGVPLG

-1018 GGPMEQ
+1018 GGALEQ
-1024 GPGPVELTPGETAGG
+1024 GPGPAELTPGEAAGG
-1039 PALAGESPELYQIP
+1039 PALAGGPLDLYQIP
-1053 AAQGPA
+1053 AAQG
-1059 AQAGGPLGL
+1059 L
-1068 ETAAR
+1068 E
-1073 DIRVGGPMEQDPGPA
+1073 V
-1088 ELTPGGVAGGPAPA
+1088 
-1102 GGPLDLYPIPG
+1102 
-1113 AQGLE
+1113 
-1118 AQAGTHMVSG
+1118 QAGTHMVSG

-1137 SGPAPQADTGV
+1137 SGPAPQADTGI
-1148 PESGRE
+1148 PERGGG
-1154 KRPLTARLSQHT
+1154 KQPLAALLSQHT

-1221 RFLREGEAQSVQS
+1221 RFLREGAAQSVQS

-1243 LPAQGEGDTVQWTA
+1243 LPSQGEGDAVQWTA

>member
-178 ALAQVLRDL
+178 ALAQVLQDL

-195 AETGRLNAVEG
+195 AETGRMNAVEG
-206 EARTRLPRASS
+206 EARTRLPRAAS

-223 QEELTHREEAGEDGA
+223 REELTHREEAGEDGA
-238 APSMAQAPAL
+238 APSMAPVL

-274 TRHISDRAME
+274 TRRIPDRAME

-300 APAAVEG
+300 APAAAEG

-316 VRRPREEKTSGRT
+316 VRRPREEKTSGHT
-329 APAQGH
+329 APVQEH
-335 GQPVEPELLWAEKT
+335 GRPVEPELLWAEKT

-365 PSGRRQGQSPSGR
+365 PSGRRQGQSPSGW
-378 GKREPPAQPERQ
+378 GKQEPPAQPERQ
-390 RGEFS
+390 GGERS

-406 PPRSGQSRLPGKA
+406 TPRSGQSRLPAAA
-419 AASEKETGAPAA
+419 AASAKETGAPAA

-445 ETAAGVTAPIS
+445 ENAAGVTAPIS

-472 LNLHRDSRPDR
+472 LNMRRDSRPDR
-483 TGAEAGTDLPV
+483 TGAEAGTELPV

-536 RTSKQNGPT
+536 RASKQNGST

-565 AGPQQET
+565 AGPQRET

-586 SAGQTDGFQRPAE
+586 SAGQTDGFRRPAE

-659 GGETSGRELDVP
+659 GGETSGRELDTP

-705 QGETPRQGAGS
+705 QGETPRQGA
-716 AQKGA
+716 
-721 ARTPHEPGTSLGQS
+721 
-735 AFRPER
+735 
-741 GARARTEGPGAAWEI
+741 AWEI

-770 PAQEEGTAQ
+770 PVQEEGTAQ

-793 GEPGGGETAGRPDGR
+793 GEPGGGETSGRPDGR
-808 TQAGRRPGDGAVPQT
+808 TQAGRRPRDGAAPQT
-823 GADRGAAAPQGTE
+823 GADRGAAAPQRTE

-842 GQRGAPGRSPAERAR
+842 GRN
-857 PDRAEGQ
+857 
-864 SSKGAPGIRE
+864 SKAAPGIRE

-894 GEQSTRRTVP
+894 GEQSTRRTAP

-910 PTGAETEGGGAPRTH
+910 PTGAETEGGVAPRAH
-925 RTGPGGLLRTAR
+925 RAGPGGLLRTAR

-973 LNLEG
+973 LNQEG
-978 AEDGTA
+978 AEGGTA
-984 AAFQGEEPEQ
+984 AASQGEEPEQ

-1018 GGPMEQ
+1018 GGALEQ
-1024 GPGPVELTPGETAGG
+1024 GPGPAELTPGETAGG
-1039 PALAGESPELYQIP
+1039 SALAGGPPELYQIP
-1053 AAQGPA
+1053 AAP
-1059 AQAGGPLGL
+1059 
-1068 ETAAR
+1068 
-1073 DIRVGGPMEQDPGPA
+1073 
-1088 ELTPGGVAGGPAPA
+1088 
-1102 GGPLDLYPIPG
+1102 
-1113 AQGLE
+1113 
-1118 AQAGTHMVSG
+1118 AGTHMVSG

-1137 SGPAPQADTGV
+1137 GGPAPQADTGI

-1185 GPVPAGAAPPDPAQ
+1185 GPVPAGVAPPDPAQ

-1221 RFLREGEAQSVQS
+1221 RFLREGAAQSVQS

-1243 LPAQGEGDTVQWTA
+1243 LPSQGEGDAVQWTA

-1278 QAGQQAPRISEAE
+1278 QAGQQAPHISEAE

>member
-1 MESIAVTKPGMGVL
+1 
-15 SQERLLLS
+15 
-23 PFGALAQ
+23 
-30 AFSQEILD
+30 
-38 RARKEE
+38 
-44 GRWSYVPLDLL
+44 
-55 EEGEESQTAPA
+55 
-66 VPPVIQVDLHLVLE
+66 
-80 ALRREKGESE
+80 
-90 QRRATER
+90 
-97 IVERILQIRE
+97 
-107 VRDRPAAQSPARPRL
+107 
-122 EERTP
+122 
-127 ASPMGVLRQNISQ
+127 
-140 TLVQENRFGPFL
+140 
-152 LAEAAAKGREA
+152 
-163 SKIPSA
+163 
-169 PGTLGRQAE
+169 
-178 ALAQVLRDL
+178 
-187 REGVGPAA
+187 
-195 AETGRLNAVEG
+195 
-206 EARTRLPRASS
+206 
-217 VSRIMP
+217 
-223 QEELTHREEAGEDGA
+223 
-238 APSMAQAPAL
+238 
-248 ERTARQAAEQLQ
+248 
-260 EQVRRRVEQTLERE
+260 
-274 TRHISDRAME
+274 
-284 RTRPEADV
+284 
-292 QAGAGKQA
+292 
-300 APAAVEG
+300 
-307 RQLDRTSGD
+307 
-316 VRRPREEKTSGRT
+316 
-329 APAQGH
+329 
-335 GQPVEPELLWAEKT
+335 
-349 EETGEA
+349 
-355 GARHSAAAPG
+355 
-365 PSGRRQGQSPSGR
+365 
-378 GKREPPAQPERQ
+378 
-390 RGEFS
+390 
-395 AAAENPAQGPE
+395 
-406 PPRSGQSRLPGKA
+406 
-419 AASEKETGAPAA
+419 
-431 QPQTGGTGAAGLSP
+431 
-445 ETAAGVTAPIS
+445 
-456 TTARDPRVGGP
+456 
-467 GLEAA
+467 
-472 LNLHRDSRPDR
+472 
-483 TGAEAGTDLPV
+483 
-494 PGAELTYWKEP
+494 
-505 AGEADRLP
+505 
-513 QEHPQSAGRDLAPG
+513 
-527 TEIREAAGD
+527 
-536 RTSKQNGPT
+536 
-545 ARSKAPE
+545 
-552 GGALGPAHRAGAE
+552 
-565 AGPQQET
+565 
-572 VRGKTAGPGAAPDL
+572 
-586 SAGQTDGFQRPAE
+586 
-599 QRSMRREGAPV
+599 MRREGAPV

-721 ARTPHEPGTSLGQS
+721 ARTPQEPGTSLGQS
-735 AFRPER
+735 ASRPER
-741 GARARTEGPGAAWEI
+741 GARARTEGPKVAWEI
-756 RTAPLGRTAPGQGH
+756 RTAPLGRTAPGQGR
-770 PAQEEGTAQ
+770 PAQEEGPAQ

-793 GEPGGGETAGRPDGR
+793 GEPGGGETSGRPDGR
-808 TQAGRRPGDGAVPQT
+808 TQAGRRPGDGAAPQT
-823 GADRGAAAPQGTE
+823 GADRGDAAPQGTE
-836 KTGPAE
+836 KTG
-842 GQRGAPGRSPAERAR
+842 PAERAR

-894 GEQSTRRTVP
+894 GEQSTRRTAP

-910 PTGAETEGGGAPRTH
+910 PTGAETEGGGAPRAH

-957 GEAWTAEA
+957 EEAWTAEA

-984 AAFQGEEPEQ
+984 AASQGEEPEQ

-1018 GGPMEQ
+1018 GGALEQ
-1024 GPGPVELTPGETAGG
+1024 GSGPAELVPGETAGG
-1039 PALAGESPELYQIP
+1039 PALAGGPLDLYQIP
-1053 AAQGPA
+1053 AAP
-1059 AQAGGPLGL
+1059 
-1068 ETAAR
+1068 
-1073 DIRVGGPMEQDPGPA
+1073 
-1088 ELTPGGVAGGPAPA
+1088 
-1102 GGPLDLYPIPG
+1102 
-1113 AQGLE
+1113 
-1118 AQAGTHMVSG
+1118 AGTHMVSG

-1137 SGPAPQADTGV
+1137 SGPAPQTDTGI

-1154 KRPLTARLSQHT
+1154 KRPLAARLSQHT

-1221 RFLREGEAQSVQS
+1221 RFLREGAAQSVQS

-1243 LPAQGEGDTVQWTA
+1243 LPSQGEGDAVQWTA

>member
-1 MESIAVTKPGMGVL
+1 M
-15 SQERLLLS
+15 
-23 PFGALAQ
+23 
-30 AFSQEILD
+30 
-38 RARKEE
+38 
-44 GRWSYVPLDLL
+44 
-55 EEGEESQTAPA
+55 
-66 VPPVIQVDLHLVLE
+66 
-80 ALRREKGESE
+80 
-90 QRRATER
+90 
-97 IVERILQIRE
+97 
-107 VRDRPAAQSPARPRL
+107 
-122 EERTP
+122 
-127 ASPMGVLRQNISQ
+127 
-140 TLVQENRFGPFL
+140 
-152 LAEAAAKGREA
+152 
-163 SKIPSA
+163 
-169 PGTLGRQAE
+169 
-178 ALAQVLRDL
+178 
-187 REGVGPAA
+187 
-195 AETGRLNAVEG
+195 
-206 EARTRLPRASS
+206 
-217 VSRIMP
+217 
-223 QEELTHREEAGEDGA
+223 
-238 APSMAQAPAL
+238 
-248 ERTARQAAEQLQ
+248 
-260 EQVRRRVEQTLERE
+260 
-274 TRHISDRAME
+274 
-284 RTRPEADV
+284 
-292 QAGAGKQA
+292 
-300 APAAVEG
+300 
-307 RQLDRTSGD
+307 
-316 VRRPREEKTSGRT
+316 
-329 APAQGH
+329 
-335 GQPVEPELLWAEKT
+335 EPELLWAEKT
-349 EETGEA
+349 EETGEV

-365 PSGRRQGQSPSGR
+365 PSGRRQGQSPYGR
-378 GKREPPAQPERQ
+378 GRQELPAQPERQ
-390 RGEFS
+390 GGEFS
-395 AAAENPAQGPE
+395 AAAQNPAQGPE
-406 PPRSGQSRLPGKA
+406 TPRSGQSRLPAAA
-419 AASEKETGAPAA
+419 AASAKETGAPAA

-445 ETAAGVTAPIS
+445 ENTAGVTAPIS

-472 LNLHRDSRPDR
+472 LNMRRDSRPDR

-536 RTSKQNGPT
+536 RASKQNGPT

-610 PREGGADRI
+610 PRERGADQI

-705 QGETPRQGAGS
+705 QGETPRQGAGD
-716 AQKGA
+716 APKGA
-721 ARTPHEPGTSLGQS
+721 ARTPREPGTSLGQS

-741 GARARTEGPGAAWEI
+741 GARARTEGPKVAWEI
-756 RTAPLGRTAPGQGH
+756 RTAPLGRTAPGQGR
-770 PAQEEGTAQ
+770 PAQEEGPAQ

-793 GEPGGGETAGRPDGR
+793 GEPGGGETDGRPDGR
-808 TQAGRRPGDGAVPQT
+808 TEAGRRPGDGAAPQT
-823 GADRGAAAPQGTE
+823 GADREAAAPQGTE
-836 KTGPAE
+836 KTG
-842 GQRGAPGRSPAERAR
+842 PAERAR

-880 DGPAEAVRQRAESA
+880 DSTAEAVRQRAESA
-894 GEQSTRRTVP
+894 GEQSTGRTVP

-910 PTGAETEGGGAPRTH
+910 PTGAETEGSGAPRAH

-984 AAFQGEEPEQ
+984 AASQGEEPEQ
-994 PRRPAGARTGAPLG
+994 PRRPAGARTGASLG
-1008 LETAARDIRV
+1008 LESAARDIRV
-1018 GGPMEQ
+1018 GGALEQ
-1024 GPGPVELTPGETAGG
+1024 G
-1039 PALAGESPELYQIP
+1039 
-1053 AAQGPA
+1053 
-1059 AQAGGPLGL
+1059 
-1068 ETAAR
+1068 
-1073 DIRVGGPMEQDPGPA
+1073 PGPA

-1221 RFLREGEAQSVQS
+1221 RFLREGAAQSVQS

-1243 LPAQGEGDTVQWTA
+1243 LPSQGEGDTVQWTA

>member
-107 VRDRPAAQSPARPRL
+107 VRDRPAAQSLARPRL

-178 ALAQVLRDL
+178 ALAQVLQDL

-195 AETGRLNAVEG
+195 AETGRMNAVEG

-223 QEELTHREEAGEDGA
+223 REELTHREEAGEDGA

-274 TRHISDRAME
+274 TRRIPDRAME

-300 APAAVEG
+300 APAAAEG

-365 PSGRRQGQSPSGR
+365 PSGRRQGRSPSGQ
-378 GKREPPAQPERQ
+378 GNQEPSAQPERQ
-390 RGEFS
+390 GGERS
-395 AAAENPAQGPE
+395 AAAQNPAQGPE
-406 PPRSGQSRLPGKA
+406 TPRSGQSRLPAAA
-419 AASEKETGAPAA
+419 AASAKETGAPAA
-431 QPQTGGTGAAGLSP
+431 QPRTGGTGAAGLSP

-472 LNLHRDSRPDR
+472 LNMRRDSRPDR

-513 QEHPQSAGRDLAPG
+513 QEHPQSAGRDLPPG

-536 RTSKQNGPT
+536 RTTKQNGPT

-552 GGALGPAHRAGAE
+552 GSALGPAHRAGAE

-572 VRGKTAGPGAAPDL
+572 VRGKTAGPGAVPDL

-610 PREGGADRI
+610 PREGGADQI

-680 EEGPQSGADGGMLP
+680 EEGPQSGADGGMLA

-721 ARTPHEPGTSLGQS
+721 ARTPQEPGTSLGQS

-741 GARARTEGPGAAWEI
+741 GARARTEGPGVAWEI
-756 RTAPLGRTAPGQGH
+756 RTAPLGRTAPGQGR

-808 TQAGRRPGDGAVPQT
+808 TEAGRRPGDGAAPQT
-823 GADRGAAAPQGTE
+823 GADRGTAAPQGTE
-836 KTGPAE
+836 KN
-842 GQRGAPGRSPAERAR
+842 
-857 PDRAEGQ
+857 
-864 SSKGAPGIRE
+864 
-874 SLQGRK
+874 
-880 DGPAEAVRQRAESA
+880 GPAEAVRQRAESA
-894 GEQSTRRTVP
+894 GEQSTRRSAP

-910 PTGAETEGGGAPRTH
+910 PTGAETEEGGAPRAH

-984 AAFQGEEPEQ
+984 AASQGEEPEQ
-994 PRRPAGARTGAPLG
+994 PWRPAGARTGAPLG

-1018 GGPMEQ
+1018 GGALEQ
-1024 GPGPVELTPGETAGG
+1024 GSGPAELTPGETAGG
-1039 PALAGESPELYQIP
+1039 PALAGGPLDLYQIP
-1053 AAQGPA
+1053 AAQGPET
-1059 AQAGGPLGL
+1059 QAGAPLGL

-1073 DIRVGGPMEQDPGPA
+1073 DIRVGGPMEQGLGPA

-1221 RFLREGEAQSVQS
+1221 RFLREGAAQSVQS

-1243 LPAQGEGDTVQWTA
+1243 LPSQGEGDAVQWTA

-1266 MTYREKPGREER
+1266 MTYREKPGREEQ

>member
-122 EERTP
+122 EERPP

-163 SKIPSA
+163 SKIPPA
-169 PGTLGRQAE
+169 PGALGRQAE
-178 ALAQVLRDL
+178 ALAQVLQNL

-195 AETGRLNAVEG
+195 VETGRMNAVEG

-238 APSMAQAPAL
+238 APSMAQTPAL

-274 TRHISDRAME
+274 TRRIPDRAME
-284 RTRPEADV
+284 RTRPEPDV
-292 QAGAGKQA
+292 QAGSGKQA
-300 APAAVEG
+300 VPSTPEV
-307 RQLDRTSGD
+307 RQQDRTSGG
-316 VRRPREEKTSGRT
+316 VRRPREEKTSGHT
-329 APAQGH
+329 APVQGH

-365 PSGRRQGQSPSGR
+365 PSGRRQGRSPSGQ
-378 GKREPPAQPERQ
+378 GNQEPPAQPERQ
-390 RGEFS
+390 GGERS
-395 AAAENPAQGPE
+395 AAAQNPAQGPE
-406 PPRSGQSRLPGKA
+406 THRPGQSRLPAAA
-419 AASEKETGAPAA
+419 AASAKETGAPAVH
-431 QPQTGGTGAAGLSP
+431 PQTGGTGAAGLSP
-445 ETAAGVTAPIS
+445 ENTAGVTASIS

-472 LNLHRDSRPDR
+472 LNLRRDSRPDR
-483 TGAEAGTDLPV
+483 TGAEAGTELPV

-513 QEHPQSAGRDLAPG
+513 QEHPQSAGMDLPHG
-527 TEIREAAGD
+527 TEVREAAGD
-536 RTSKQNGPT
+536 RTPKQSGPA
-545 ARSKAPE
+545 ARREVPE
-552 GGALGPAHRAGAE
+552 GGALGPAQRAGTE
-565 AGPQQET
+565 TGPQQET

-586 SAGQTDGFQRPAE
+586 SAGQTDGFRRPAE
-599 QRSMRREGAPV
+599 QRSMRREVAPV

-619 SGAGAPALGS
+619 SGAGAPASGS

-646 TAPGPLAAAADLG
+646 TAPGPLATAANLG

-680 EEGPQSGADGGMLP
+680 EEGPQSGTDGGMLP
-694 PERETAGTLPI
+694 PARETAGTLPI
-705 QGETPRQGAGS
+705 RGETPRQGAGS
-716 AQKGA
+716 APKGA
-721 ARTPHEPGTSLGQS
+721 ARTPREPGTSLGQS
-735 AFRPER
+735 ASRPER

-756 RTAPLGRTAPGQGH
+756 RTAPLGRTAPGQGR
-770 PAQEEGTAQ
+770 PAQEEGPAQ

-793 GEPGGGETAGRPDGR
+793 GEPGGGETSGRPDGR
-808 TQAGRRPGDGAVPQT
+808 TQASRRPRDGAAPQT
-823 GADRGAAAPQGTE
+823 GADRGAAAPRGTE

-864 SSKGAPGIRE
+864 RSKAAPGIRE

-880 DGPAEAVRQRAESA
+880 DSTAEAVRQRAESA
-894 GEQSTRRTVP
+894 GEQSTGRTVP

-910 PTGAETEGGGAPRTH
+910 PTGAETERGGAPRTH

-973 LNLEG
+973 LNQEG
-978 AEDGTA
+978 AESGMA
-984 AAFQGEEPEQ
+984 AASQGEEPEQ
-994 PRRPAGARTGAPLG
+994 PWRPAGARTGAPLG

-1018 GGPMEQ
+1018 GGALEQ
-1024 GPGPVELTPGETAGG
+1024 G
-1039 PALAGESPELYQIP
+1039 
-1053 AAQGPA
+1053 
-1059 AQAGGPLGL
+1059 
-1068 ETAAR
+1068 
-1073 DIRVGGPMEQDPGPA
+1073 PGPA
-1088 ELTPGGVAGGPAPA
+1088 ELTPGGAAGGPAPA
-1102 GGPLDLYPIPG
+1102 GGPMDLYPIPG

-1137 SGPAPQADTGV
+1137 SGPAIQTDTGV

-1154 KRPLTARLSQHT
+1154 KRPLAVRLTQHT

-1176 APEPLELSY
+1176 VPEPLELAY

-1199 TAGESASPAES
+1199 TAGESGSPAES

-1221 RFLREGEAQSVQS
+1221 RFLREGAAQSGQS

-1243 LPAQGEGDTVQWTA
+1243 LPPQAEGDTVQWTA

-1291 LQRTADRVYRMIE
+1291 LQRTADQVYRMIE

>member
-178 ALAQVLRDL
+178 ALAQVFQDL

-195 AETGRLNAVEG
+195 AETGRMNAVEG
-206 EARTRLPRASS
+206 EARTRLPRAAS

-223 QEELTHREEAGEDGA
+223 REELTQREEAGEDGA

-274 TRHISDRAME
+274 TRRIPDRAME
-284 RTRPEADV
+284 RTRPEPDV

-307 RQLDRTSGD
+307 RQMDRTSGD
-316 VRRPREEKTSGRT
+316 VRRPREEKTSGHT
-329 APAQGH
+329 APVQGH
-335 GQPVEPELLWAEKT
+335 GRPVEPELLWAEKT

-378 GKREPPAQPERQ
+378 GKQEPPAQPERQ

-406 PPRSGQSRLPGKA
+406 PPRSGQSRLPAEA
-419 AASEKETGAPAA
+419 AASAKETGAPAA

-445 ETAAGVTAPIS
+445 ENAAGVTAPIS

-472 LNLHRDSRPDR
+472 LTMRRDSRPDR
-483 TGAEAGTDLPV
+483 TGAEAGTELPV

-505 AGEADRLP
+505 AGEADRLF
-513 QEHPQSAGRDLAPG
+513 QEHPQSAGMDLPHG
-527 TEIREAAGD
+527 TETREAAGD

-545 ARSKAPE
+545 VRSKAPE

-572 VRGKTAGPGAAPDL
+572 VRGKTAGSGAAPDL

-610 PREGGADRI
+610 PREGGADQI

-705 QGETPRQGAGS
+705 QGETPRQGA
-716 AQKGA
+716 
-721 ARTPHEPGTSLGQS
+721 
-735 AFRPER
+735 
-741 GARARTEGPGAAWEI
+741 AWEI
-756 RTAPLGRTAPGQGH
+756 RTAPLGRTAPGQGR

-793 GEPGGGETAGRPDGR
+793 GEPGGGETSGRPDGR
-808 TQAGRRPGDGAVPQT
+808 TQAGRRPGDGAAPQT
-823 GADRGAAAPQGTE
+823 GADRGAAAPQRTE
-836 KTGPAE
+836 KTG
-842 GQRGAPGRSPAERAR
+842 PAERAR

-864 SSKGAPGIRE
+864 RSKVAPGIRE

-894 GEQSTRRTVP
+894 GEQSTGRTAP

-910 PTGAETEGGGAPRTH
+910 PTGAETEGGGAPRAH
-925 RTGPGGLLRTAR
+925 RAGPGGLLRTAR

-948 PGEPGRSGS
+948 PGEPGWSGS

-965 GGALSLAF
+965 GGALSLTF

-984 AAFQGEEPEQ
+984 AASQGEEPEQ

-1018 GGPMEQ
+1018 GGALEQ
-1024 GPGPVELTPGETAGG
+1024 GSGPAELAPGETAGG
-1039 PALAGESPELYQIP
+1039 PALAGGPPELYQIP
-1053 AAQGPA
+1053 AAP
-1059 AQAGGPLGL
+1059 
-1068 ETAAR
+1068 
-1073 DIRVGGPMEQDPGPA
+1073 
-1088 ELTPGGVAGGPAPA
+1088 
-1102 GGPLDLYPIPG
+1102 
-1113 AQGLE
+1113 
-1118 AQAGTHMVSG
+1118 AGTHMVSG

-1137 SGPAPQADTGV
+1137 SGPAPQTDTGI

-1154 KRPLTARLSQHT
+1154 KRPLAARLSQHT

-1221 RFLREGEAQSVQS
+1221 RFLREGAAQSVQS

-1243 LPAQGEGDTVQWTA
+1243 LPSQGEGNAVQWTA

>member
-127 ASPMGVLRQNISQ
+127 ASSMGVLRQNISQ

-178 ALAQVLRDL
+178 ALAQVLQDL

-195 AETGRLNAVEG
+195 VETGRMNAVEG

-217 VSRIMP
+217 VSRIMSR
-223 QEELTHREEAGEDGA
+223 EELIHREEAGEDGA
-238 APSMAQAPAL
+238 APSMAPAL
-248 ERTARQAAEQLQ
+248 ERTARRAAEQLQ

-274 TRHISDRAME
+274 TRRISDRAME

-300 APAAVEG
+300 APAAAEG

-316 VRRPREEKTSGRT
+316 VRRPREEKTSGHT

-378 GKREPPAQPERQ
+378 GKQEPPAQPERQ

-406 PPRSGQSRLPGKA
+406 PPRSGQSRLPAEA
-419 AASEKETGAPAA
+419 AASAKETGAPAA

-445 ETAAGVTAPIS
+445 ENTAGVTAPIS

-472 LNLHRDSRPDR
+472 LNLRRDSRPDR

-505 AGEADRLP
+505 VGEADRLP

-536 RTSKQNGPT
+536 RASKQNGST

-565 AGPQQET
+565 ADPQQET
-572 VRGKTAGPGAAPDL
+572 VRGKTAGPGVAPDL

-619 SGAGAPALGS
+619 SGAGAPASGS

-638 IRVLAEGL
+638 IRVVAEGL
-646 TAPGPLAAAADLG
+646 TAPGPLAAAADLGGGETSGRELDVPPPGTELTFREEGPQSGTDGGMLPPERETAETLPIQGETPRQGAGSAQKGAARTPQEPGTSLGQSASRPERGARARTEGPKVAWEIRTAPLGRTAPGQGHPAQEEGPAQSWSPLPGVELTHRPGEPG

-705 QGETPRQGAGS
+705 RGETPRQGAGS
-716 AQKGA
+716 APKGA
-721 ARTPHEPGTSLGQS
+721 ARE
-735 AFRPER
+735 
-741 GARARTEGPGAAWEI
+741 
-756 RTAPLGRTAPGQGH
+756 
-770 PAQEEGTAQ
+770 
-779 SWSPLPGVE
+779 
-788 LTHRP
+788 
-793 GEPGGGETAGRPDGR
+793 
-808 TQAGRRPGDGAVPQT
+808 
-823 GADRGAAAPQGTE
+823 AAAPQGTE
-836 KTGPAE
+836 KT
-842 GQRGAPGRSPAERAR
+842 
-857 PDRAEGQ
+857 
-864 SSKGAPGIRE
+864 
-874 SLQGRK
+874 
-880 DGPAEAVRQRAESA
+880 GPAEAVRQRAESA
-894 GEQSTRRTVP
+894 GEQSTGRTAP
-904 RQTGGG
+904 LQTGGG
-910 PTGAETEGGGAPRTH
+910 PAGAETEGGGAPRTH

-957 GEAWTAEA
+957 GEGWTAEA

-984 AAFQGEEPEQ
+984 AASQGEEPEQ
-994 PRRPAGARTGAPLG
+994 PRRPVGARTGAPLG
-1008 LETAARDIRV
+1008 MGTAARDIRV

-1024 GPGPVELTPGETAGG
+1024 GPGPAELVPGETAGG
-1039 PALAGESPELYQIP
+1039 PALAGGPLDLYQIP
-1053 AAQGPA
+1053 AAQ
-1059 AQAGGPLGL
+1059 AGAPLGL
-1068 ETAAR
+1068 ENAAR
-1073 DIRVGGPMEQDPGPA
+1073 DIQVGGALEQGPGPA
-1088 ELTPGGVAGGPAPA
+1088 ELAPGETAGGPAPA
-1102 GGPLDLYPIPG
+1102 GGPPDLYQIP
-1113 AQGLE
+1113 A
-1118 AQAGTHMVSG
+1118 APAGTHMVSG

-1137 SGPAPQADTGV
+1137 SGPAPQADTGI
-1148 PESGRE
+1148 PERGGG
-1154 KRPLTARLSQHT
+1154 KQPLAALLSRHT

-1221 RFLREGEAQSVQS
+1221 RFLREGAAQSVQS

-1243 LPAQGEGDTVQWTA
+1243 LPSQGEGDAVQWTA

>member
-44 GRWSYVPLDLL
+44 GGWSYVPLDLL

-80 ALRREKGESE
+80 TLRREKGESE

-178 ALAQVLRDL
+178 ALAQVLQDL

-195 AETGRLNAVEG
+195 AETGRMNAVEG

-223 QEELTHREEAGEDGA
+223 REELTHREEAGEDGA

-274 TRHISDRAME
+274 THRIPDRAME
-284 RTRPEADV
+284 HTRPEPDV
-292 QAGAGKQA
+292 QAGSGKQA
-300 APAAVEG
+300 VPSTPEV
-307 RQLDRTSGD
+307 RQQDRTSGG
-316 VRRPREEKTSGRT
+316 VRRPREEKASGHT
-329 APAQGH
+329 APVQGH
-335 GQPVEPELLWAEKT
+335 GRSVEPELLWAEKT

-355 GARHSAAAPG
+355 GARHNAAAPG

-378 GKREPPAQPERQ
+378 GNQEPPAQPERQ
-390 RGEFS
+390 GGEFS

-406 PPRSGQSRLPGKA
+406 PPRSGQSRLPAEA
-419 AASEKETGAPAA
+419 AASAKETDAPAA

-445 ETAAGVTAPIS
+445 ENTAGVTASIS

-472 LNLHRDSRPDR
+472 LNMRRDSRPDR
-483 TGAEAGTDLPV
+483 TGAEAGTELPV

-513 QEHPQSAGRDLAPG
+513 QEHPQSAGRDLPPG

-646 TAPGPLAAAADLG
+646 TAPAPLASAADLG

-705 QGETPRQGAGS
+705 QGETPRQGA
-716 AQKGA
+716 
-721 ARTPHEPGTSLGQS
+721 
-735 AFRPER
+735 
-741 GARARTEGPGAAWEI
+741 AWEI
-756 RTAPLGRTAPGQGH
+756 RTAPLGRTAPGQGR

-793 GEPGGGETAGRPDGR
+793 GEPGSGETSGRPDGR
-808 TQAGRRPGDGAVPQT
+808 TQAGRRPRDGAAPQT
-823 GADRGAAAPQGTE
+823 GADRGAAAPQRTE

-842 GQRGAPGRSPAERAR
+842 GRRGAPGRSPAERAR
-857 PDRAEGQ
+857 PDRAEGR
-864 SSKGAPGIRE
+864 SSKAAPGIRE

-894 GEQSTRRTVP
+894 GEQSTRRTAP

-910 PTGAETEGGGAPRTH
+910 PTGAETEGGGAPRAH
-925 RTGPGGLLRTAR
+925 RAGPGGLLRTAR

-957 GEAWTAEA
+957 GEGWTAEA

-973 LNLEG
+973 LNQEG
-978 AEDGTA
+978 AEGGTA
-984 AAFQGEEPEQ
+984 AASQGEEPEQ
-994 PRRPAGARTGAPLG
+994 PRRPVGARTGAPLG

-1024 GPGPVELTPGETAGG
+1024 GPGPAELAPGETAGG
-1039 PALAGESPELYQIP
+1039 PALAGGPLDLYQIP
-1053 AAQGPA
+1053 AAP
-1059 AQAGGPLGL
+1059 
-1068 ETAAR
+1068 
-1073 DIRVGGPMEQDPGPA
+1073 
-1088 ELTPGGVAGGPAPA
+1088 
-1102 GGPLDLYPIPG
+1102 
-1113 AQGLE
+1113 
-1118 AQAGTHMVSG
+1118 AGTHMVSG

-1137 SGPAPQADTGV
+1137 SGPAPQADTGI

-1154 KRPLTARLSQHT
+1154 KRPLAARLSQHT

-1221 RFLREGEAQSVQS
+1221 RFLREGAAQSVQS

-1243 LPAQGEGDTVQWTA
+1243 LPSQGEGDAVQWTA

>member
-163 SKIPSA
+163 SKIPPA

-178 ALAQVLRDL
+178 ALAQVLQDL

-195 AETGRLNAVEG
+195 AETGRMNAVEG

-223 QEELTHREEAGEDGA
+223 REELTHREEAGEDGA

-274 TRHISDRAME
+274 TRRIPDHAME

-292 QAGAGKQA
+292 RAGSGKQA

-316 VRRPREEKTSGRT
+316 VRRPREEKTSGHM

-378 GKREPPAQPERQ
+378 GKREPPAQSERQ

-406 PPRSGQSRLPGKA
+406 PPRSGQSRLPAEA
-419 AASEKETGAPAA
+419 AASAKETGAPAA

-445 ETAAGVTAPIS
+445 ENAAGVTAPIS
-456 TTARDPRVGGP
+456 TTARDPRVGVP

-472 LNLHRDSRPDR
+472 LNLRRDSRPDR

-513 QEHPQSAGRDLAPG
+513 QEHPQSAGRDLPPG

-646 TAPGPLAAAADLG
+646 TAPAPLASAADLG

-705 QGETPRQGAGS
+705 QGETPRQGA
-716 AQKGA
+716 
-721 ARTPHEPGTSLGQS
+721 
-735 AFRPER
+735 
-741 GARARTEGPGAAWEI
+741 AWEI
-756 RTAPLGRTAPGQGH
+756 RTAPLGRTAPGQGR
-770 PAQEEGTAQ
+770 PVQEEGPAQ

-808 TQAGRRPGDGAVPQT
+808 TQAGRRPGDGAAPQT

-842 GQRGAPGRSPAERAR
+842 RAR

-864 SSKGAPGIRE
+864 RSKGAPGIRE

-880 DGPAEAVRQRAESA
+880 DSTAEAVRQRAESA
-894 GEQSTRRTVP
+894 GEQSVKRTAP

-910 PTGAETEGGGAPRTH
+910 PTGAETEGGGAPRAH
-925 RTGPGGLLRTAR
+925 RTGPGSLLRTAR

-984 AAFQGEEPEQ
+984 AASQGEEPEQ

-1018 GGPMEQ
+1018 GGALEQ
-1024 GPGPVELTPGETAGG
+1024 GPGPAELAPGGAAGGSAPAGG
-1039 PALAGESPELYQIP
+1039 PPELYQIP
-1053 AAQGPA
+1053 AAP
-1059 AQAGGPLGL
+1059 
-1068 ETAAR
+1068 
-1073 DIRVGGPMEQDPGPA
+1073 
-1088 ELTPGGVAGGPAPA
+1088 
-1102 GGPLDLYPIPG
+1102 
-1113 AQGLE
+1113 
-1118 AQAGTHMVSG
+1118 AGTHMVSG

-1154 KRPLTARLSQHT
+1154 KRPLAVRLSQHT

-1221 RFLREGEAQSVQS
+1221 RFLREGAAQSVQS

-1243 LPAQGEGDTVQWTA
+1243 LPSQGEGDAVQWTA

>member
-1 MESIAVTKPGMGVL
+1 M
-15 SQERLLLS
+15 
-23 PFGALAQ
+23 
-30 AFSQEILD
+30 
-38 RARKEE
+38 
-44 GRWSYVPLDLL
+44 
-55 EEGEESQTAPA
+55 
-66 VPPVIQVDLHLVLE
+66 IQVDLHLVLE

-152 LAEAAAKGREA
+152 LAEAAAKGGEA
-163 SKIPSA
+163 TKIPSA

-178 ALAQVLRDL
+178 ALAQVLQDL

-195 AETGRLNAVEG
+195 VETGRMNAVEG

-223 QEELTHREEAGEDGA
+223 REELTHREEAGEDGA

-274 TRHISDRAME
+274 TRRIPDRAME

-300 APAAVEG
+300 APAAAEG

-316 VRRPREEKTSGRT
+316 VRRPREEKASGHT
-329 APAQGH
+329 APVQGH
-335 GQPVEPELLWAEKT
+335 GRPVEPELLWAEKT

-365 PSGRRQGQSPSGR
+365 PSGRRQGRSPSGR

-395 AAAENPAQGPE
+395 AAAQNPAQGPE
-406 PPRSGQSRLPGKA
+406 TPRSGQGRLPAAA
-419 AASEKETGAPAA
+419 AASAKETGAPAA

-445 ETAAGVTAPIS
+445 ETAAGVTASIS
-456 TTARDPRVGGP
+456 TTARDLRVGGP

-472 LNLHRDSRPDR
+472 LNMRRDSRPDR

-536 RTSKQNGPT
+536 RASKQSGPA

-565 AGPQQET
+565 AGPQRET

-705 QGETPRQGAGS
+705 QGETPRQGA
-716 AQKGA
+716 
-721 ARTPHEPGTSLGQS
+721 
-735 AFRPER
+735 
-741 GARARTEGPGAAWEI
+741 AWEI
-756 RTAPLGRTAPGQGH
+756 RTAPLGRTAPGQGR

-793 GEPGGGETAGRPDGR
+793 GEPGGGETSGRPDGR
-808 TQAGRRPGDGAVPQT
+808 TQAGRRPGDGAAPQT

-842 GQRGAPGRSPAERAR
+842 RAR
-857 PDRAEGQ
+857 PDRAEGR
-864 SSKGAPGIRE
+864 SSKAAPGIRE

-894 GEQSTRRTVP
+894 GEQSTRRTAP

-910 PTGAETEGGGAPRTH
+910 PTGAETEGGGAPRAH

-984 AAFQGEEPEQ
+984 AASQGEEPEQ
-994 PRRPAGARTGAPLG
+994 PRRPVGARTGAPLG

-1024 GPGPVELTPGETAGG
+1024 GPGPVELTPEETAGG
-1039 PALAGESPELYQIP
+1039 SALAGGPPELYQIP
-1053 AAQGPA
+1053 A
-1059 AQAGGPLGL
+1059 
-1068 ETAAR
+1068 
-1073 DIRVGGPMEQDPGPA
+1073 
-1088 ELTPGGVAGGPAPA
+1088 
-1102 GGPLDLYPIPG
+1102 
-1113 AQGLE
+1113 

-1221 RFLREGEAQSVQS
+1221 RFLREGAAQSVQS

-1243 LPAQGEGDTVQWTA
+1243 LPSQGEGDAVQWTA

>member
-127 ASPMGVLRQNISQ
+127 ASPMSVLRQNISQ

-163 SKIPSA
+163 SKIPPA

-178 ALAQVLRDL
+178 ALAQVLQDL

-195 AETGRLNAVEG
+195 AETGRMNAVEG

-223 QEELTHREEAGEDGA
+223 REELTHREEAGEDGA

-274 TRHISDRAME
+274 TRRIPDRAME
-284 RTRPEADV
+284 RTRPEPDV
-292 QAGAGKQA
+292 QAGSGKQA

-378 GKREPPAQPERQ
+378 GNQEPPAQPERQ
-390 RGEFS
+390 GGEFS

-406 PPRSGQSRLPGKA
+406 PPRSGQSRLPAEA
-419 AASEKETGAPAA
+419 AASAKETDAPAA

-445 ETAAGVTAPIS
+445 ENTAGVTASIS

-472 LNLHRDSRPDR
+472 LNMRRDSRPDR
-483 TGAEAGTDLPV
+483 TGAEAGTELPV

-513 QEHPQSAGRDLAPG
+513 QEHPQSAGRDLPPG

-646 TAPGPLAAAADLG
+646 TAPAPLASAADLG

-680 EEGPQSGADGGMLP
+680 EEGPQSGADGGMLL

-705 QGETPRQGAGS
+705 QGETPRQGA
-716 AQKGA
+716 
-721 ARTPHEPGTSLGQS
+721 
-735 AFRPER
+735 
-741 GARARTEGPGAAWEI
+741 AWEI
-756 RTAPLGRTAPGQGH
+756 RTAPLGRTAPGQGR

-793 GEPGGGETAGRPDGR
+793 GEPGSGETSGRPDGR
-808 TQAGRRPGDGAVPQT
+808 TQAGRRPRDGAAPQT
-823 GADRGAAAPQGTE
+823 GAARGAAAPQGTE
-836 KTGPAE
+836 KTG
-842 GQRGAPGRSPAERAR
+842 PAERAR

-894 GEQSTRRTVP
+894 GEQSTGRTAP

-910 PTGAETEGGGAPRTH
+910 PTGAETEGGGAPRAH

-973 LNLEG
+973 LNLKG

-984 AAFQGEEPEQ
+984 AASQGEEPEQ
-994 PRRPAGARTGAPLG
+994 PRRPVGARTGAPLG

-1024 GPGPVELTPGETAGG
+1024 GPGPAELAPGETAGG
-1039 PALAGESPELYQIP
+1039 PALAGGPLDLYQIP
-1053 AAQGPA
+1053 AAP
-1059 AQAGGPLGL
+1059 
-1068 ETAAR
+1068 
-1073 DIRVGGPMEQDPGPA
+1073 
-1088 ELTPGGVAGGPAPA
+1088 
-1102 GGPLDLYPIPG
+1102 
-1113 AQGLE
+1113 
-1118 AQAGTHMVSG
+1118 AGTHMVSG

-1137 SGPAPQADTGV
+1137 SGPAPQTDTGI

-1154 KRPLTARLSQHT
+1154 KRPLAALLSQHT

-1221 RFLREGEAQSVQS
+1221 RFLREGAAQSVQS

-1243 LPAQGEGDTVQWTA
+1243 LPSQGEGDAVQWTA

>member
-122 EERTP
+122 EERPP
-127 ASPMGVLRQNISQ
+127 ASAMGVLRQNISQ

-152 LAEAAAKGREA
+152 LAEAAAKGGEA
-163 SKIPSA
+163 SKIPPA
-169 PGTLGRQAE
+169 PGALGRQAE
-178 ALAQVLRDL
+178 ALAQVLQNL

-195 AETGRLNAVEG
+195 VETGRLNGVEG
-206 EARTRLPRASS
+206 ETHTRLPRAAS

-238 APSMAQAPAL
+238 APSMAQTPAL

-260 EQVRRRVEQTLERE
+260 ERVRRRVEQTLERE
-274 TRHISDRAME
+274 TRRISDRAIE
-284 RTRPEADV
+284 RTRPEPDV
-292 QAGAGKQA
+292 QAGSGKQA
-300 APAAVEG
+300 VPSTPEV
-307 RQLDRTSGD
+307 RQQDRTSGG
-316 VRRPREEKTSGRT
+316 VRRPREEKTSGHT
-329 APAQGH
+329 APVQGH

-355 GARHSAAAPG
+355 GARHSAAAPE
-365 PSGRRQGQSPSGR
+365 PSGRRQGRSPSGQ
-378 GKREPPAQPERQ
+378 GNQEPPAQQERQ
-390 RGEFS
+390 GGERS
-395 AAAENPAQGPE
+395 AAAQNPAQGPE
-406 PPRSGQSRLPGKA
+406 PHRPGQSRLPAAA
-419 AASEKETGAPAA
+419 AASAKEADAPAVH
-431 QPQTGGTGAAGLSP
+431 PQTGGTGAAGLSP
-445 ETAAGVTAPIS
+445 ENAAGVTAPIS

-472 LNLHRDSRPDR
+472 LNLRRDSRPDR
-483 TGAEAGTDLPV
+483 TGAEAGTELPV
-494 PGAELTYWKEP
+494 AGAELTYWKKP

-513 QEHPQSAGRDLAPG
+513 QEHPQSAGMDLPHG
-527 TEIREAAGD
+527 TETREAAGD
-536 RTSKQNGPT
+536 RTPKQSGPA
-545 ARSKAPE
+545 ARREVPE
-552 GGALGPAHRAGAE
+552 GGALGPAQRAGTE
-565 AGPQQET
+565 TGPQQET

-586 SAGQTDGFQRPAE
+586 SAGQTDGFRRPAE
-599 QRSMRREGAPV
+599 PRSMRREVAPV
-610 PREGGADRI
+610 PRKGGADRI
-619 SGAGAPALGS
+619 SGAGAPASGG

-646 TAPGPLAAAADLG
+646 TAPGPLAAAADLS

-680 EEGPQSGADGGMLP
+680 EEGPQSGTDGGMLP

-705 QGETPRQGAGS
+705 RGETPRQGAGS
-716 AQKGA
+716 APKGA
-721 ARTPHEPGTSLGQS
+721 ARTPREPGASLGQS
-735 AFRPER
+735 AFHPESV
-741 GARARTEGPGAAWEI
+741 ARARTEGPGAAWEI
-756 RTAPLGRTAPGQGH
+756 RTAPLGRTAPGQGR
-770 PAQEEGTAQ
+770 PAQEEGPAQ

-793 GEPGGGETAGRPDGR
+793 GEPGGGETSGRPDGR
-808 TQAGRRPGDGAVPQT
+808 TQASRRPRDGAAPQT
-823 GADRGAAAPQGTE
+823 GADRGAAAPRGTE

-842 GQRGAPGRSPAERAR
+842 GQR
-857 PDRAEGQ
+857 
-864 SSKGAPGIRE
+864 SKAAPGIRE

-880 DGPAEAVRQRAESA
+880 DSTAEAVRQRAESA
-894 GEQSTRRTVP
+894 GEQSTGRTAP
-904 RQTGGG
+904 LQTGGG
-910 PTGAETEGGGAPRTH
+910 PAGAETERGGAPRTH
-925 RTGPGGLLRTAR
+925 RTGPGDLLRTAR

-973 LNLEG
+973 LNQEG
-978 AEDGTA
+978 AESGMA
-984 AAFQGEEPEQ
+984 AASQGEEPEQ
-994 PRRPAGARTGAPLG
+994 PWRPAGARTGAPLG

-1018 GGPMEQ
+1018 GGPM
-1024 GPGPVELTPGETAGG
+1024 
-1039 PALAGESPELYQIP
+1039 
-1053 AAQGPA
+1053 
-1059 AQAGGPLGL
+1059 
-1068 ETAAR
+1068 
-1073 DIRVGGPMEQDPGPA
+1073 
-1088 ELTPGGVAGGPAPA
+1088 
-1102 GGPLDLYPIPG
+1102 DLYPIPG

-1154 KRPLTARLSQHT
+1154 KRPLAVRLTQHT

-1176 APEPLELSY
+1176 VPEPLELAY

-1199 TAGESASPAES
+1199 TAGESGSPAES

-1221 RFLREGEAQSVQS
+1221 RFLREGAAQSGQS

-1243 LPAQGEGDTVQWTA
+1243 LPPQAEGDTVQWTA
-1257 PNYRPPAAP
+1257 PNYRPPTAP

-1291 LQRTADRVYRMIE
+1291 LQRTANQVYRMIE

>member
-178 ALAQVLRDL
+178 ALAQVLQDL

-195 AETGRLNAVEG
+195 AETGRMNAVEG
-206 EARTRLPRASS
+206 EARTRLPRAAS

-223 QEELTHREEAGEDGA
+223 REELTHREEAGEDGA
-238 APSMAQAPAL
+238 APSMAPAPAL

-260 EQVRRRVEQTLERE
+260 EQVRRRVEQTLERD
-274 TRHISDRAME
+274 TRRIPDRAME

-300 APAAVEG
+300 APAAAEG

-355 GARHSAAAPG
+355 GTRHSAAAPG
-365 PSGRRQGQSPSGR
+365 PSGRRQGRSPSGR
-378 GKREPPAQPERQ
+378 GNQEPPAQPERQ

-406 PPRSGQSRLPGKA
+406 PPRSGQSRLPAEA
-419 AASEKETGAPAA
+419 AASAKETDAPAA

-445 ETAAGVTAPIS
+445 ENTAGVTAPIS

-472 LNLHRDSRPDR
+472 LNMRRDSRPDR
-483 TGAEAGTDLPV
+483 TGAEAGTELPV

-513 QEHPQSAGRDLAPG
+513 QEYPQSAGRDLAPG

-565 AGPQQET
+565 AGPQRET

-610 PREGGADRI
+610 PREGGADQI

-659 GGETSGRELDVP
+659 GGETSGRELDIP

-705 QGETPRQGAGS
+705 QGETPRQGA
-716 AQKGA
+716 
-721 ARTPHEPGTSLGQS
+721 
-735 AFRPER
+735 
-741 GARARTEGPGAAWEI
+741 AWEI
-756 RTAPLGRTAPGQGH
+756 RTAPLGRTAPGQGR
-770 PAQEEGTAQ
+770 PAQEEGPAQ

-793 GEPGGGETAGRPDGR
+793 GEPGGGETSGRPDGR
-808 TQAGRRPGDGAVPQT
+808 TQAGRRPGDGAAPQT
-823 GADRGAAAPQGTE
+823 GADRGAAAPQRTE

-842 GQRGAPGRSPAERAR
+842 GRRGAPGRSPAERAR
-857 PDRAEGQ
+857 PDRAEGR
-864 SSKGAPGIRE
+864 SSKAAPGIRE

-894 GEQSTRRTVP
+894 GEQSTRRTAP

-910 PTGAETEGGGAPRTH
+910 PTGAETEGGGAPRAH

-984 AAFQGEEPEQ
+984 AASQGEEPEQ

-1018 GGPMEQ
+1018 GGALEQ
-1024 GPGPVELTPGETAGG
+1024 GPGPAELTPGETAGG
-1039 PALAGESPELYQIP
+1039 SAPAGGPPELYQIP
-1053 AAQGPA
+1053 AAP
-1059 AQAGGPLGL
+1059 
-1068 ETAAR
+1068 
-1073 DIRVGGPMEQDPGPA
+1073 
-1088 ELTPGGVAGGPAPA
+1088 
-1102 GGPLDLYPIPG
+1102 
-1113 AQGLE
+1113 
-1118 AQAGTHMVSG
+1118 AGTHMVSG
-1128 RPAREAGGR
+1128 RPAQEAGGR
-1137 SGPAPQADTGV
+1137 SGPAPQADTGI
-1148 PESGRE
+1148 PESGRG

-1221 RFLREGEAQSVQS
+1221 RFLREGAAQSVQS

-1243 LPAQGEGDTVQWTA
+1243 LPSRGEGDAVQWTA

-1278 QAGQQAPRISEAE
+1278 KAGQQAPRISEAE

>member
-178 ALAQVLRDL
+178 ALAQVLQDL

-195 AETGRLNAVEG
+195 AETGRMNAVEG

-223 QEELTHREEAGEDGA
+223 REELTHREEAGEDGA

-248 ERTARQAAEQLQ
+248 ERTARRAAEQLQ

-274 TRHISDRAME
+274 TRRISDRAME
-284 RTRPEADV
+284 RTRPEPDV
-292 QAGAGKQA
+292 QAGSGKQA
-300 APAAVEG
+300 VPSTPEV
-307 RQLDRTSGD
+307 RQQDRTSGG
-316 VRRPREEKTSGRT
+316 VRRPREEKASGHT
-329 APAQGH
+329 APVQGH
-335 GQPVEPELLWAEKT
+335 GRPVEPELLWAEKT

-406 PPRSGQSRLPGKA
+406 TPRSGQSRLPAEA
-419 AASEKETGAPAA
+419 AASAKETGAPAA

-445 ETAAGVTAPIS
+445 ENAAGVTAPIS

-472 LNLHRDSRPDR
+472 LNMRRDSRPDR

-505 AGEADRLP
+505 AGEADRRP
-513 QEHPQSAGRDLAPG
+513 QEHPQSAGMDLPHG

-536 RTSKQNGPT
+536 RTPKQSGPA
-545 ARSKAPE
+545 ARREATE

-565 AGPQQET
+565 AGPQRET
-572 VRGKTAGPGAAPDL
+572 VQGKTAGPGAAPDL

-599 QRSMRREGAPV
+599 QRSMRREGASV
-610 PREGGADRI
+610 PREGGADQI

-659 GGETSGRELDVP
+659 GGETSGRELDIP

-694 PERETAGTLPI
+694 PERETAGTLLI
-705 QGETPRQGAGS
+705 QGETPRQ
-716 AQKGA
+716 
-721 ARTPHEPGTSLGQS
+721 
-735 AFRPER
+735 
-741 GARARTEGPGAAWEI
+741 GAAWEI
-756 RTAPLGRTAPGQGH
+756 RTAPLGRTAPGQGR
-770 PAQEEGTAQ
+770 PAQEEGPAQ

-793 GEPGGGETAGRPDGR
+793 GEPGGGETSGRPDGR
-808 TQAGRRPGDGAVPQT
+808 TQTSRRLRDGAAPQT

-842 GQRGAPGRSPAERAR
+842 GRRGAPGRSPAERAR

-864 SSKGAPGIRE
+864 SSKAAPGIRE

-894 GEQSTRRTVP
+894 GEQSTGRTAP

-910 PTGAETEGGGAPRTH
+910 PTGAETEGGGAPRAH
-925 RTGPGGLLRTAR
+925 RAGPGGLLRTAR

-984 AAFQGEEPEQ
+984 AASQGEEPEQ

-1024 GPGPVELTPGETAGG
+1024 GPGPAELAPGETAGG
-1039 PALAGESPELYQIP
+1039 PALAGGPPELYQIP
-1053 AAQGPA
+1053 AAP
-1059 AQAGGPLGL
+1059 
-1068 ETAAR
+1068 
-1073 DIRVGGPMEQDPGPA
+1073 
-1088 ELTPGGVAGGPAPA
+1088 
-1102 GGPLDLYPIPG
+1102 
-1113 AQGLE
+1113 
-1118 AQAGTHMVSG
+1118 AGTHMVSG

-1215 LPDWAR
+1215 LPNWAR
-1221 RFLREGEAQSVQS
+1221 RFLREGAAQSVQS

-1243 LPAQGEGDTVQWTA
+1243 LPSQGEGDAVQWTA

>member
-178 ALAQVLRDL
+178 ALAQVLQDL

-195 AETGRLNAVEG
+195 AETGRMNAVEG

-223 QEELTHREEAGEDGA
+223 REELTHREEAGEDGA
-238 APSMAQAPAL
+238 APSMAQTPAL

-260 EQVRRRVEQTLERE
+260 EQVRRRVKQTLERE
-274 TRHISDRAME
+274 TRRIPDRAME

-365 PSGRRQGQSPSGR
+365 PSERRQGRSPSGR

-390 RGEFS
+390 GGEFS

-406 PPRSGQSRLPGKA
+406 THRPGQSRLPAEA
-419 AASEKETGAPAA
+419 AASAKETDAPAA
-431 QPQTGGTGAAGLSP
+431 HPQTGGTGAAGLSP
-445 ETAAGVTAPIS
+445 ENTAGVTAPIS

-472 LNLHRDSRPDR
+472 LNLRRDSRPDR

-513 QEHPQSAGRDLAPG
+513 QEHPQSAGRDLPPG

-536 RTSKQNGPT
+536 RASKQNGST

-586 SAGQTDGFQRPAE
+586 SAGQTDGFQRSAE

-646 TAPGPLAAAADLG
+646 TAPGLLAAAADLG

-705 QGETPRQGAGS
+705 QGETPRQGAGD
-716 AQKGA
+716 APKGA
-721 ARTPHEPGTSLGQS
+721 ARTPREPGTSLGQS
-735 AFRPER
+735 AFRPES
-741 GARARTEGPGAAWEI
+741 GARARTEGPKVAWEI

-770 PAQEEGTAQ
+770 PAREEGPAQ

-808 TQAGRRPGDGAVPQT
+808 TQAGRRPGDGAAPQT
-823 GADRGAAAPQGTE
+823 GADRRAAAPQGTE
-836 KTGPAE
+836 KTG
-842 GQRGAPGRSPAERAR
+842 PAERAR

-880 DGPAEAVRQRAESA
+880 DSTAEAVRQRAESA
-894 GEQSTRRTVP
+894 REQSTRRTVP

-910 PTGAETEGGGAPRTH
+910 PTGAETEGSGAPRAH

-984 AAFQGEEPEQ
+984 AASQGEEPEQ

-1008 LETAARDIRV
+1008 METAARDIRV
-1018 GGPMEQ
+1018 GGALEQ
-1024 GPGPVELTPGETAGG
+1024 G
-1039 PALAGESPELYQIP
+1039 
-1053 AAQGPA
+1053 
-1059 AQAGGPLGL
+1059 
-1068 ETAAR
+1068 
-1073 DIRVGGPMEQDPGPA
+1073 PGPA
-1088 ELTPGGVAGGPAPA
+1088 ELTPGGAAGGPAPA

-1185 GPVPAGAAPPDPAQ
+1185 GPVPAGAVPPDPAQ

-1210 AYVKS
+1210 PYVKS

-1221 RFLREGEAQSVQS
+1221 RFLREGAAQSGQS

-1243 LPAQGEGDTVQWTA
+1243 LPSQGEGDAVQWTA

>member
-178 ALAQVLRDL
+178 ALAQVLQDL

-195 AETGRLNAVEG
+195 VETGRMNAVEG

-223 QEELTHREEAGEDGA
+223 REELTHREEAGEDGA
-238 APSMAQAPAL
+238 APSMAQTPAL

-274 TRHISDRAME
+274 TRRIPDHAME

-292 QAGAGKQA
+292 QAGSGKQA

-307 RQLDRTSGD
+307 RQLDRTSGN
-316 VRRPREEKTSGRT
+316 VRRLREEKTSGRT

-378 GKREPPAQPERQ
+378 GK
-390 RGEFS
+390 
-395 AAAENPAQGPE
+395 QGPE
-406 PPRSGQSRLPGKA
+406 PPRSGQSRLPAEA
-419 AASEKETGAPAA
+419 AASAKETGAPAA

-445 ETAAGVTAPIS
+445 ENTVGVTAPIS

-472 LNLHRDSRPDR
+472 LNMRRDSQPDR

-513 QEHPQSAGRDLAPG
+513 QEYPQSAGRDLAPG

-565 AGPQQET
+565 AGPQRET

-610 PREGGADRI
+610 PREGGADQI

-671 PPGTELTFR
+671 PPGIELTFR

-705 QGETPRQGAGS
+705 QRETPRQGAGS

-721 ARTPHEPGTSLGQS
+721 ARTPREPGTSLGQS
-735 AFRPER
+735 ASRPER
-741 GARARTEGPGAAWEI
+741 GARARTEGPGADWEI
-756 RTAPLGRTAPGQGH
+756 RTVPLGRTAPGQGR

-808 TQAGRRPGDGAVPQT
+808 TEAGRRPGDGAAPQT
-823 GADRGAAAPQGTE
+823 GADRGDAAPQGTE
-836 KTGPAE
+836 KTG
-842 GQRGAPGRSPAERAR
+842 PAERAR

-894 GEQSTRRTVP
+894 GEQSTGRTAP

-910 PTGAETEGGGAPRTH
+910 PTGAETEGGGAPRVH
-925 RTGPGGLLRTAR
+925 MAGPGGLLRTAR

-984 AAFQGEEPEQ
+984 AASQGEEPEQ

-1018 GGPMEQ
+1018 GGALEQ
-1024 GPGPVELTPGETAGG
+1024 G
-1039 PALAGESPELYQIP
+1039 
-1053 AAQGPA
+1053 
-1059 AQAGGPLGL
+1059 
-1068 ETAAR
+1068 
-1073 DIRVGGPMEQDPGPA
+1073 PGPA

-1148 PESGRE
+1148 PESGRG

-1221 RFLREGEAQSVQS
+1221 RFLREGAAQSGQS

-1243 LPAQGEGDTVQWTA
+1243 LPSQGEGDAVQWTA

-1278 QAGQQAPRISEAE
+1278 QAGQQAPHISEAE

>member
-122 EERTP
+122 EERP
-127 ASPMGVLRQNISQ
+127 SASPMGVLRQNISQ

-178 ALAQVLRDL
+178 ALAQVLQDL

-195 AETGRLNAVEG
+195 AETGRMNAVEG

-223 QEELTHREEAGEDGA
+223 REELTHREEAGEDGA
-238 APSMAQAPAL
+238 APSMAQAPVL

-274 TRHISDRAME
+274 TRRIPDRAME

-292 QAGAGKQA
+292 RAGAGKQA
-300 APAAVEG
+300 DPAAAEG

-390 RGEFS
+390 GGEFS
-395 AAAENPAQGPE
+395 AAAQNPAQGPE
-406 PPRSGQSRLPGKA
+406 TPRSGQGRLPAAA
-419 AASEKETGAPAA
+419 AASAKETGAPAA

-445 ETAAGVTAPIS
+445 ETAAGVTASIS
-456 TTARDPRVGGP
+456 TTARDLRVGGP

-472 LNLHRDSRPDR
+472 LNMRRDSRPDR
-483 TGAEAGTDLPV
+483 TGAEAGTELPV

-513 QEHPQSAGRDLAPG
+513 QEYPQSAGRDLAPG

-572 VRGKTAGPGAAPDL
+572 VRGKTAGPGATPDL
-586 SAGQTDGFQRPAE
+586 SAGQTDGFQRPTE

-610 PREGGADRI
+610 PREGGADQI

-646 TAPGPLAAAADLG
+646 TAPGPLASAADLG

-705 QGETPRQGAGS
+705 RGETLRQGADNTP
-716 AQKGA
+716 KGA
-721 ARTPHEPGTSLGQS
+721 ARTPHEPGASLGQS

-741 GARARTEGPGAAWEI
+741 GARARTEGPKVAWEI
-756 RTAPLGRTAPGQGH
+756 RTAPPGRTAPGQGR
-770 PAQEEGTAQ
+770 PAQEEGPAQ

-808 TQAGRRPGDGAVPQT
+808 TEAGRRPGDGAAPQT

-842 GQRGAPGRSPAERAR
+842 GRN
-857 PDRAEGQ
+857 
-864 SSKGAPGIRE
+864 SKVAPGIRE

-894 GEQSTRRTVP
+894 GEQSTRRTAP

-910 PTGAETEGGGAPRTH
+910 PTGAETEGGGAPRAH

-978 AEDGTA
+978 AEGGTA
-984 AAFQGEEPEQ
+984 AASQGEEPEQ

-1018 GGPMEQ
+1018 GGALEQ
-1024 GPGPVELTPGETAGG
+1024 GPGPAELRPGETAGG
-1039 PALAGESPELYQIP
+1039 SALAGGPPELYQIP
-1053 AAQGPA
+1053 AAP
-1059 AQAGGPLGL
+1059 
-1068 ETAAR
+1068 
-1073 DIRVGGPMEQDPGPA
+1073 
-1088 ELTPGGVAGGPAPA
+1088 
-1102 GGPLDLYPIPG
+1102 
-1113 AQGLE
+1113 
-1118 AQAGTHMVSG
+1118 AGTHMVSG

-1137 SGPAPQADTGV
+1137 GGPAPQADTGI

-1221 RFLREGEAQSVQS
+1221 RFLREGAAQSVQS

-1243 LPAQGEGDTVQWTA
+1243 LPSQGEGDAVQWTA